1 MKKKIYPMLF
11 VAALSLSACTEV
23 LEPNVDYGGNT
34 FINDYSALV
43 DAVNNLNKTLQER
56 FDALNQLLKSNMV
69 DIKLAIDS
77 NTGAIKVL
85 SEKTEQGLKDVNTS
99 IFNGFTTLSGKIDEQ
114 GKSIVVAMNNN
125 GELLRLQI
133 DETGKLLS
141 TSLLNSTDAIVK
153 AINDQTKSL
162 EERFAILDASL
173 KAGFTDVKVSVDKN
187 TGAITLLDKN
197 TNASLEKIN
206 GSLTNGFKLLKE
218 QISTTGND
226 VIYALDNNGNLLR
239 VELGKQQEALSATIV
254 GQTTKLIAAIND
266 QTSTLDKRIEA
277 LSTVVETGLKNVVI
291 SVDKNTGAITL
302 LDKNT
307 QASLNGINV
316 SLGKIDGTLI
326 SGFQAIKTE
335 ISDTGGKIITA
346 LNSNGNLLRLELD
359 KQQKLLSATIV
370 TQTDKLAQAIND
382 QTASLSSRFEALT
395 TALSTGLADIKVEID
410 KNTGA
415 IKTLD
420 IHTQASLGTLNTTI
434 LNGFKKLNETVD
446 NKGKKIVT
454 AIGTQTAAIGTQ
466 TEAIKKQGELLRMT
480 ITTSGKLIAAEIV
493 GSINTLNFILAS
505 QNVLLSSKLDAIN
518 TTIFSGLAKV
528 TAQESNINKTLD
540 LRLTA
545 IDTQLKGT
553 NTELQNAN
561 AQLKTLNTT
570 LKTLNGNLVSGFTT
584 VENSINKMSGELSVK
599 LADNKTAIVNMEG
612 SMKDNLKS
620 LKDAVDKQGGDIVT
634 AIDKNGVVVAAAI
647 DNNGKVISE
656 AITTQGGEIKG
667 AINNNTEQIG
677 LKIVGVVDAIT
688 KQTAD
693 LNQAIKDGTASVVA
707 SNGELKTAI
716 EKAIKSLENKQD
728 ANAKTQIDLLKKM
741 LADNGIYKNPGDN
754 SSIYVD
760 PRLWAAIQYT
770 DLGGVIANMLT
781 VAEEPSLT
789 YSAAYAI
796 RNNELEN
803 VATMVWAEKIGKGS
817 ATLAAGTL
825 QPMDL
830 ANGKQV
836 IRVTKVISSIT
847 YRFTSRSTS
856 FDRKIVKI
864 NYIDSEG
871 KLAITPNSMD
881 VTKTFKTY
889 NNGIITSLVKCNIY
903 LEPNGTVTSIPEYT
917 WPE

>member
-56 FDALNQLLKSNMV
+56 FDALNQLLKGNMV

-206 GSLTNGFKLLKE
+206 GSLTDGFKLLKE

-266 QTSTLDKRIEA
+266 QTSTLGKRIEA
-277 LSTVVETGLKNVVI
+277 LSTVVETGLKNVVV

-302 LDKNT
+302 LDTNT
-307 QASLNGINV
+307 QVSLNGINM

-335 ISDTGGKIITA
+335 ISTTGGNIITA
-346 LNSNGNLLRLELD
+346 LDKNGNLLRLELD

-370 TQTDKLAQAIND
+370 TQTDKLAKAIND

-395 TALSTGLADIKVEID
+395 TALTTGLADIKVEID

-420 IHTQASLGTLNTTI
+420 TNTQASLGTLNTTI
-434 LNGFKKLNETVD
+434 LNGFNKLNETVD
-446 NKGKKIVT
+446 DKGNKIVT
-454 AIGTQTAAIGTQ
+454 AIGTQTDAIGTQ
-466 TEAIKKQGELLRMT
+466 TEAIKKQGKLLRMT
-480 ITTSGKLIAAEIV
+480 ITKSGKLIATEIV
-493 GSINTLNFILAS
+493 GSINTLNATLAS
-505 QNVLLSSKLDAIN
+505 QNALLESKLDAIN
-518 TTIFSGLAKV
+518 TAISSGLAKV
-528 TAQESNINKTLD
+528 TAEERRIGRTL
-540 LRLTA
+540 LFGLTA
-545 IDTQLKGT
+545 INIQLKGT

-570 LKTLNGNLVSGFTT
+570 LKDLNKNLVSGFKT
-584 VENSINKMSGELSVK
+584 VGNSINKMSGELSVK
-599 LADNKTAIVNMEG
+599 LADNTNAIVNMEG

-634 AIDKNGVVVAAAI
+634 AIDKNGKVVVAAI
-647 DNNGKVISE
+647 DKNGNVIST
-656 AITTQGGEIKG
+656 AIG
-667 AINNNTEQIG
+667 
-677 LKIVGVVDAIT
+677 GVVDAIT

-693 LNQAIKDGTASVVA
+693 LNKAITDGTASVVA

-728 ANAKTQIDLLKKM
+728 ANAKTQIELLKKM
-741 LADNGIYKNPGDN
+741 LADNGIYKNPDDN

-760 PRLWAAIQYT
+760 PSLWNVIYYSD
-770 DLGGVIANMLT
+770 DLRNVIAKMLT
-781 VAEEPSLT
+781 IAEEPSLT
-789 YSAAYAI
+789 YSAAYAV
-796 RNNELEN
+796 RDNELEN
-803 VATMVWAEKIGKGS
+803 VSTMVWAEKIENGP

-836 IRVTKVISSIT
+836 IRVTKVISYIR
-847 YRFTSRSTS
+847 YRFTS
-856 FDRKIVKI
+856 FDKNIVRI
-864 NYIDSEG
+864 YYIDSRG
-871 KLAITPNSMD
+871 KSVATTSSTSVSMP
-881 VTKTFKTY
+881 FSTY
-889 NNGIITSLVKCNIY
+889 NDGIITSVVKYNIY
-903 LEPNGTVTSIPEYT
+903 LEPNATVTSIPTYT

>member
-56 FDALNQLLKSNMV
+56 FDALNQLLKGNMV

-206 GSLTNGFKLLKE
+206 GSLTDGFKLLKE

-266 QTSTLDKRIEA
+266 QTSTLDKRIKA
-277 LSTVVETGLKNVVI
+277 LSTVVETGLKNVVV

-302 LDKNT
+302 LDTNT
-307 QASLNGINV
+307 QVSLNGINM

-335 ISDTGGKIITA
+335 ISTTGGNIITA
-346 LNSNGNLLRLELD
+346 LDKNGNLLRLELD

-370 TQTDKLAQAIND
+370 TQTDKLAKAIND

-420 IHTQASLGTLNTTI
+420 TNTQASLGTLNTTI
-434 LNGFKKLNETVD
+434 LNGFNKLNETVD
-446 NKGKKIVT
+446 DKGNKIVT
-454 AIGTQTAAIGTQ
+454 AIGTQTDAIGTQ
-466 TEAIKKQGELLRMT
+466 TEAIKKQGKLLRMT
-480 ITTSGKLIAAEIV
+480 ITKSGKLIATEIV
-493 GSINTLNFILAS
+493 GSINTLNATLAS
-505 QNVLLSSKLDAIN
+505 QNALLESKLDAIN
-518 TTIFSGLAKV
+518 TAISSGLAKV
-528 TAQESNINKTLD
+528 TAEERRIGRTL
-540 LRLTA
+540 LFGLTA
-545 IDTQLKGT
+545 INIQLKGT

-570 LKTLNGNLVSGFTT
+570 LEDLNKNLVSGFKT
-584 VENSINKMSGELSVK
+584 VANSINKMSGELSVK
-599 LADNKTAIVNMEG
+599 LADNTTAIVNMEG
-612 SMKDNLKS
+612 SMKNNLKS
-620 LKDAVDKQGGDIVT
+620 LKDAVDKQGGEIVT
-634 AIDKNGVVVAAAI
+634 AIDKNGKVVVAAI
-647 DNNGKVISE
+647 DKNGTVIST
-656 AITTQGGEIKG
+656 AI
-667 AINNNTEQIG
+667 A
-677 LKIVGVVDAIT
+677 GVVDAIT
-688 KQTAD
+688 TQTAD
-693 LNQAIKDGTASVVA
+693 LNKAITDGTASVVA

-716 EKAIKSLENKQD
+716 VNAIKSLENKQD

-741 LADNGIYKNPGDN
+741 LADNGIYKIPGDN

-760 PRLWAAIQYT
+760 PSLWNVIYHT
-770 DLGGVIANMLT
+770 DLRNVIAKMLT
-781 VAEEPSLT
+781 GAEEPSLT

-796 RNNELEN
+796 RDNEWEN
-803 VATMVWAEKIGKGS
+803 VSTMVWAEKIGNGP

-836 IRVTKVISSIT
+836 IRVTKVIPYIT
-847 YRFTSRSTS
+847 YRFTSS
-856 FDRKIVKI
+856 DKKIKRI
-864 NYIDSEG
+864 NYIDSNG
-871 KLAITPNSMD
+871 KSVAISDSKD
-881 VTKTFKTY
+881 VRMTFYTY
-889 NNGIITSLVKCNIY
+889 ANGIITSLVKCNIY
-903 LEPNGTVTSIPEYT
+903 LEPNATVTSMPEDT

>member
-56 FDALNQLLKSNMV
+56 FDALNQLLKGNMV

-206 GSLTNGFKLLKE
+206 GSLTDGFKLLKE

-266 QTSTLDKRIEA
+266 QTSTLDKRIKA
-277 LSTVVETGLKNVVI
+277 LSTVVETGLKNVVV

-302 LDKNT
+302 LDTNT
-307 QASLNGINV
+307 QVSLNGINM

-335 ISDTGGKIITA
+335 ISTTGGNIITA
-346 LNSNGNLLRLELD
+346 LDKNGNLLRLELD

-370 TQTDKLAQAIND
+370 TQTNKLAKAIND
-382 QTASLSSRFEALT
+382 QTASLNSRFKALT
-395 TALSTGLADIKVEID
+395 FALSTGLVGIMLEID

-420 IHTQASLGTLNTTI
+420 THTQASLGTLNTTI
-434 LNGFKKLNETVD
+434 LNGFNKLNETVD
-446 NKGKKIVT
+446 DKGNKIVT
-454 AIGTQTAAIGTQ
+454 AIGTQTDAIGTQ
-466 TEAIKKQGELLRMT
+466 TEAIKKQGKLLRMT
-480 ITTSGKLIAAEIV
+480 ITKSGKLIAAEIV
-493 GSINTLNFILAS
+493 GSIDTLNATLAS
-505 QNVLLSSKLDAIN
+505 QNTLLESKLDAIN
-518 TTIFSGLAKV
+518 TAISSGLAKV
-528 TAQESNINKTLD
+528 TAEERRIGRTL
-540 LRLTA
+540 LFGLTA
-545 IDTQLKGT
+545 INIQLKGT

-570 LKTLNGNLVSGFTT
+570 LKDLNKNLVSGFKT
-584 VENSINKMSGELSVK
+584 VANSINKMSGELSVK
-599 LADNKTAIVNMEG
+599 LADNTTAIVNMEG
-612 SMKDNLKS
+612 SMKNNLKS

-634 AIDKNGVVVAAAI
+634 AIDKNGKVVVAAI
-647 DNNGKVISE
+647 DKNGNVIST
-656 AITTQGGEIKG
+656 AI
-667 AINNNTEQIG
+667 A
-677 LKIVGVVDAIT
+677 GVVDAIK

-693 LNQAIKDGTASVVA
+693 LNKAITDGTASVVA

-728 ANAKTQIDLLKKM
+728 ANAKTQIELLKKM
-741 LADNGIYKNPGDN
+741 LADNGIYKNPDDN

-760 PRLWAAIQYT
+760 PRLWDVIYYG
-770 DLGGVIANMLT
+770 DLREVIAKMLT

-789 YSAAYAI
+789 YSAEYAA
-796 RNNELEN
+796 RDNELEN
-803 VATMVWAEKIGKGS
+803 VSTEVWVEKIGNGL

-836 IRVTKVISSIT
+836 IRVTKVIPNIT
-847 YRFTSRSTS
+847 YRIASLS
-856 FDRKIVKI
+856 DKKIVRI
-864 NYIDSEG
+864 NYIDSAG
-871 KLAITPNSMD
+871 KSAITPNNMG
-881 VTKTFKTY
+881 VIRTFYTY
-889 NNGIITSLVKCNIY
+889 VNGIITSVVKCNIY
-903 LEPNGTVTSIPEYT
+903 LEPNATVTSIPEYT

>member
-77 NTGAIKVL
+77 NTGAIKIL

-206 GSLTNGFKLLKE
+206 GSLTDGFKLLKE

-266 QTSTLDKRIEA
+266 QTSTLDKRIKA
-277 LSTVVETGLKNVVI
+277 LSTVVETGLKNVVV

-302 LDKNT
+302 LDTNT
-307 QASLNGINV
+307 QVSLNGINM

-335 ISDTGGKIITA
+335 ISTTGGNIITA
-346 LNSNGNLLRLELD
+346 LDKNGNLLRLELD

-370 TQTDKLAQAIND
+370 TQTNKLAKAIND
-382 QTASLSSRFEALT
+382 QTASLSSRFKALT
-395 TALSTGLADIKVEID
+395 LALSTGLVGIMVEIN

-420 IHTQASLGTLNTTI
+420 THTQASLGTLNTTI
-434 LNGFKKLNETVD
+434 LNGFNKLNETVD
-446 NKGKKIVT
+446 DKGNKIVT
-454 AIGTQTAAIGTQ
+454 AIGTQTDAIGTQ
-466 TEAIKKQGELLRMT
+466 TEAIKKQGKLLRMT
-480 ITTSGKLIAAEIV
+480 ITKSGKLIAAEIV
-493 GSINTLNFILAS
+493 GSIDTLNATLES
-505 QNVLLSSKLDAIN
+505 QNALLESKLDAIN
-518 TTIFSGLAKV
+518 TAISSGLAKV
-528 TAQESNINKTLD
+528 TAQERRINKTLD

-545 IDTQLKGT
+545 IDTQLQGT

-561 AQLKTLNTT
+561 VQLKTLNTT
-570 LKTLNGNLVSGFTT
+570 LKKLNKNLVSGFKT
-584 VENSINKMSGELSVK
+584 VKNSINKMSGELSVK
-599 LADNKTAIVNMEG
+599 LADNTTAIVNMEG
-612 SMKDNLKS
+612 SMKNNLKS

-634 AIDKNGVVVAAAI
+634 AIDKNGKVVVAAI
-647 DNNGKVISE
+647 DKNGNVIST
-656 AITTQGGEIKG
+656 AIG
-667 AINNNTEQIG
+667 
-677 LKIVGVVDAIT
+677 GVVDAIT

-693 LNQAIKDGTASVVA
+693 LNKAITDGTASVVA

-741 LADNGIYKNPGDN
+741 LADNGIYKNPDDK

-760 PRLWAAIQYT
+760 PRLWEAIQDG
-770 DLGGVIANMLT
+770 DLREVIDKMLT

-789 YSAAYAI
+789 YSAVYAI
-796 RNNELEN
+796 RDHEWEN
-803 VATMVWAEKIGKGS
+803 ASTMVWAEKTGNGP

-836 IRVTKVISSIT
+836 IRVTKVIPYIT
-847 YRFTSRSTS
+847 YRFTS
-856 FDRKIVKI
+856 FDRKIKSI
-864 NYIDSEG
+864 FYIDSDG
-871 KLAITPNSMD
+871 KLMKMTSAMD
-881 VTKTFKTY
+881 VTMTFRTY
-889 NNGIITSLVKCNIY
+889 NNGIITSPVKCNIY
-903 LEPNGTVTSIPEYT
+903 LEPNATVTIMPQYT

>member
-56 FDALNQLLKSNMV
+56 FDALNQLLKGNMV

-206 GSLTNGFKLLKE
+206 GSLTDGFKLLKE

-266 QTSTLDKRIEA
+266 QTSTLDKRIKA
-277 LSTVVETGLKNVVI
+277 LSTVVETGLKNVVV

-307 QASLNGINV
+307 QVSLNGINM

-335 ISDTGGKIITA
+335 ISTTGGNIITA
-346 LNSNGNLLRLELD
+346 LDKNGNLLRLELD

-370 TQTDKLAQAIND
+370 TQTDKLAKAIND

-420 IHTQASLGTLNTTI
+420 TNTQASLGTLNTTI
-434 LNGFKKLNETVD
+434 LNGFNKLNETVD
-446 NKGKKIVT
+446 DKGNKIVT
-454 AIGTQTAAIGTQ
+454 AIGTQTDAIGTQ
-466 TEAIKKQGELLRMT
+466 TEAIKKQGKLLRMT
-480 ITTSGKLIAAEIV
+480 ITKSGKLIATEIV
-493 GSINTLNFILAS
+493 GSINTLNATLAS
-505 QNVLLSSKLDAIN
+505 QNALLESKLDAIN
-518 TTIFSGLAKV
+518 TAISSGLAKV
-528 TAQESNINKTLD
+528 TAEERRIGRTL
-540 LRLTA
+540 LFGLTA
-545 IDTQLKGT
+545 INIQLKGT

-570 LKTLNGNLVSGFTT
+570 LKDLNKNLVSGFKT
-584 VENSINKMSGELSVK
+584 VGNSINKMSGELSVK
-599 LADNKTAIVNMEG
+599 LADNTTAIVNMEG
-612 SMKDNLKS
+612 SMKNNLKS

-634 AIDKNGVVVAAAI
+634 AIDKNGKVVAAAI
-647 DNNGKVISE
+647 DKNGNVIST
-656 AITTQGGEIKG
+656 A
-667 AINNNTEQIG
+667 
-677 LKIVGVVDAIT
+677 IVGVVDAIK

-693 LNQAIKDGTASVVA
+693 LNKAITDGTASVVA

-716 EKAIKSLENKQD
+716 EKAIKSLEDKQD
-728 ANAKTQIDLLKKM
+728 ANAKTQIELLKKM
-741 LADNGIYKNPGDN
+741 LADNGIYKNPDDN

-760 PRLWAAIQYT
+760 PSLWQVIQYT
-770 DLGGVIANMLT
+770 DLHNVIAKMLT
-781 VAEEPSLT
+781 LAEEPSLT
-789 YSAAYAI
+789 YSAAYAV
-796 RNNELEN
+796 RDNELEN
-803 VATMVWAEKIGKGS
+803 VSTMVWAEKIENGP

-836 IRVTKVISSIT
+836 IRVTKVISYIR
-847 YRFTSRSTS
+847 YRFIS
-856 FDRKIVKI
+856 FDKNIERI
-864 NYIDSEG
+864 NYIDSRG
-871 KLAITPNSMD
+871 KLGATTSSTSVSMP
-881 VTKTFKTY
+881 FYTY
-889 NNGIITSLVKCNIY
+889 ANGIITSLVKCNIY
-903 LEPNGTVTSIPEYT
+903 LEPNATVTSIPDYT

>member
-206 GSLTNGFKLLKE
+206 GSLTDGFKLLKE

-266 QTSTLDKRIEA
+266 QTSTLDKRIKA
-277 LSTVVETGLKNVVI
+277 LSTVVETGLKNVVV

-307 QASLNGINV
+307 QVSLNGINM

-335 ISDTGGKIITA
+335 ISTTGGNIITA
-346 LNSNGNLLRLELD
+346 LDKNGNLLRLELD

-370 TQTDKLAQAIND
+370 TQTNKLAKAIND
-382 QTASLSSRFEALT
+382 QTASLSSRFKALT
-395 TALSTGLADIKVEID
+395 IALSTGLVGIMLEID

-420 IHTQASLGTLNTTI
+420 TNTQASLGTLNTTI
-434 LNGFKKLNETVD
+434 LNGFNKLNETVD
-446 NKGKKIVT
+446 DKGNKIVT
-454 AIGTQTAAIGTQ
+454 AIGTQTDAIGTQ
-466 TEAIKKQGELLRMT
+466 TEAIKKQGKLLRMT
-480 ITTSGKLIAAEIV
+480 ITKSGKLIAAEIV
-493 GSINTLNFILAS
+493 GSIDTLNATLAS
-505 QNVLLSSKLDAIN
+505 QNTLLESKLNAIN
-518 TTIFSGLAKV
+518 TAISSGLAKV
-528 TAQESNINKTLD
+528 TAEERRIGRTL
-540 LRLTA
+540 LFGLTA
-545 IDTQLKGT
+545 INIQLQGT
-553 NTELQNAN
+553 NTELQNTN

-570 LKTLNGNLVSGFTT
+570 LKKLNKNLVSGFKT
-584 VENSINKMSGELSVK
+584 VANSINNMSGELSVK
-599 LADNKTAIVNMEG
+599 LADNTTAIVNMEG
-612 SMKDNLKS
+612 SMKNNLKS

-634 AIDKNGVVVAAAI
+634 AIGKNGEVVVAAI
-647 DNNGKVISE
+647 DKNGDVIST
-656 AITTQGGEIKG
+656 AIG
-667 AINNNTEQIG
+667 
-677 LKIVGVVDAIT
+677 GVVDAIT

-693 LNQAIKDGTASVVA
+693 LNKAITDGTASVVA

-716 EKAIKSLENKQD
+716 VDAIKSLENKQD

-741 LADNGIYKNPGDN
+741 LADNGIYKNPDDN

-760 PRLWAAIQYT
+760 PRLWDVIYHS
-770 DLGGVIANMLT
+770 DLREVIAKMLT

-796 RNNELEN
+796 RDNELEN
-803 VATMVWAEKIGKGS
+803 VSTMVWAEKTGNGP

-836 IRVTKVISSIT
+836 IRVTKVIPYIK
-847 YRFTSRSTS
+847 YRFTSS
-856 FDRKIVKI
+856 DKKIVWI
-864 NYIDSEG
+864 NYIDSNG
-871 KLAITPNSMD
+871 KLRVTSDSKDVSM
-881 VTKTFKTY
+881 TFATY
-889 NNGIITSLVKCNIY
+889 ANGIITSVVKCNIY
-903 LEPNGTVTSIPEYT
+903 LEPNATVTSIPEYT

>member
-307 QASLNGINV
+307 QVSLNGINV
-316 SLGKIDGTLI
+316 SLGKIDETLI

-346 LNSNGNLLRLELD
+346 LDSNGNLLRLELD

-370 TQTDKLAQAIND
+370 AQTDKLAKAIND

-420 IHTQASLGTLNTTI
+420 INTQASLGTLNTTI
-434 LNGFKKLNETVD
+434 FNGFKTLNETVD
-446 NKGKKIVT
+446 DKGNKIVT
-454 AIGTQTAAIGTQ
+454 AIGTQ
-466 TEAIKKQGELLRMT
+466 TEAIKKQGELLRTT

-493 GSINTLNFILAS
+493 GSINTLNFILAR

-518 TTIFSGLAKV
+518 TTIFSGLAMV
-528 TAQESNINKTLD
+528 TALESNINKTLD

-570 LKTLNGNLVSGFTT
+570 LKTLNENLVSGFKT

-599 LADNKTAIVNMEG
+599 LADNTTAIVNMEG

-620 LKDAVDKQGGDIVT
+620 LKDAVDEQGGKIVT

-647 DNNGKVISE
+647 NKNGKVISK

-693 LNQAIKDGTASVVA
+693 LNKAIKDGTASVVA

-847 YRFTSRSTS
+847 YRFTSRFTS
-856 FDRKIVKI
+856 FDKKIVRI

-871 KLAITPNSMD
+871 KLAMD
-881 VTKTFKTY
+881 SYDTEVTKTFTTY
-889 NNGIITSLVKCNIY
+889 ANGIITSLVQCNIY

>member
-56 FDALNQLLKSNMV
+56 FDALNQLLKGNMV

-206 GSLTNGFKLLKE
+206 GSLTDGFKLLKE

-266 QTSTLDKRIEA
+266 QTSTLGKRIEA
-277 LSTVVETGLKNVVI
+277 LSTVVETGLKNVVV

-307 QASLNGINV
+307 QVSLNGINM

-335 ISDTGGKIITA
+335 ISTTGGNIITA
-346 LNSNGNLLRLELD
+346 LDKNGNLLRLELD

-370 TQTDKLAQAIND
+370 TQTNKLAKAIND
-382 QTASLSSRFEALT
+382 QTASLSSRFKALT
-395 TALSTGLADIKVEID
+395 FALSTGLVGIMLEID

-420 IHTQASLGTLNTTI
+420 THTQASLGTLNTTI
-434 LNGFKKLNETVD
+434 LNGFNKLNETVD
-446 NKGKKIVT
+446 DKGNKIVT
-454 AIGTQTAAIGTQ
+454 AIGTQTDAIGTQ
-466 TEAIKKQGELLRMT
+466 TEAIKKQGKLLRMT
-480 ITTSGKLIAAEIV
+480 ITKSGKLIATEIV
-493 GSINTLNFILAS
+493 GSIDALNATLAS
-505 QNVLLSSKLDAIN
+505 QNTLLESKLNAIN
-518 TTIFSGLAKV
+518 TAISSGLAKV
-528 TAQESNINKTLD
+528 TAEERRIGRTL
-540 LRLTA
+540 LFGLTA
-545 IDTQLKGT
+545 INIQLQGT
-553 NTELQNAN
+553 NTELQNTN

-570 LKTLNGNLVSGFTT
+570 LKKLNKNLVSGFKT
-584 VENSINKMSGELSVK
+584 VANSINNMSGELSVK
-599 LADNKTAIVNMEG
+599 LADNTTAIVNMEG
-612 SMKDNLKS
+612 SMKNNLKS

-634 AIDKNGVVVAAAI
+634 AIGKNGEVVVAAI
-647 DNNGKVISE
+647 DKNGNVIST
-656 AITTQGGEIKG
+656 AIG
-667 AINNNTEQIG
+667 
-677 LKIVGVVDAIT
+677 GVVDAIT

-693 LNQAIKDGTASVVA
+693 LNKAITDGTASVVA
-707 SNGELKTAI
+707 SNGKLKTAI
-716 EKAIKSLENKQD
+716 EDAIKSLENKQD

-741 LADNGIYKNPGDN
+741 LADNGIYKIPGDN

-760 PRLWAAIQYT
+760 PRLWDVIYHT
-770 DLGGVIANMLT
+770 DLDNIIANMLA
-781 VAEEPSLT
+781 VAEEPSLY

-796 RNNELEN
+796 RDNEWEN
-803 VATMVWAEKIGKGS
+803 VSTMVWAEKIGNGP

-836 IRVTKVISSIT
+836 IRVTKVIPYIT
-847 YRFTSRSTS
+847 YRFTSS
-856 FDRKIVKI
+856 DKKIKRI
-864 NYIDSEG
+864 NYIDSNG
-871 KLAITPNSMD
+871 KSVAISDSKD
-881 VTKTFKTY
+881 VRMTFYTY
-889 NNGIITSLVKCNIY
+889 ANGIITSLVKCNIY
-903 LEPNGTVTSIPEYT
+903 LEPNATVTSMPEDT

>member
-206 GSLTNGFKLLKE
+206 GSLTDGFKLLKE

-266 QTSTLDKRIEA
+266 QTSTLDKRIKA
-277 LSTVVETGLKNVVI
+277 LSTVVETGLKNVVV

-307 QASLNGINV
+307 QVSLNGINM

-335 ISDTGGKIITA
+335 ISTTGGNIITA
-346 LNSNGNLLRLELD
+346 LDNNGNLLRLELD

-370 TQTDKLAQAIND
+370 AQTDKLAKAIND

-420 IHTQASLGTLNTTI
+420 TNTQASLGTLNTTI
-434 LNGFKKLNETVD
+434 LNGFNKLNETVD
-446 NKGKKIVT
+446 DKGNKIVT
-454 AIGTQTAAIGTQ
+454 AIGTQTDAIGTQ
-466 TEAIKKQGELLRMT
+466 TEAIKKQGKLLRMT
-480 ITTSGKLIAAEIV
+480 ITKSGKLIAAEIV
-493 GSINTLNFILAS
+493 GSIDTLNATLAS
-505 QNVLLSSKLDAIN
+505 QNTLLESKLNAIN
-518 TTIFSGLAKV
+518 TAISSGLAKV
-528 TAQESNINKTLD
+528 TAEERRIGRTL
-540 LRLTA
+540 LFGLTA
-545 IDTQLKGT
+545 INIQLQGT
-553 NTELQNAN
+553 NTELQNTN

-570 LKTLNGNLVSGFTT
+570 LKKLNKNLVSGFKT
-584 VENSINKMSGELSVK
+584 VANSINNMSGELSVK
-599 LADNKTAIVNMEG
+599 LADNTTAIVNMEG
-612 SMKDNLKS
+612 SMKNNLKS

-634 AIDKNGVVVAAAI
+634 AIDKNGKVVVAAI
-647 DNNGKVISE
+647 DKNGNVIST
-656 AITTQGGEIKG
+656 AI
-667 AINNNTEQIG
+667 A
-677 LKIVGVVDAIT
+677 GVVDAIT

-693 LNQAIKDGTASVVA
+693 LNKAIKDGTASVVA

-728 ANAKTQIDLLKKM
+728 ANAKMQIELLKKM
-741 LADNGIYKNPGDN
+741 LADNGIYKNPDDN

-760 PRLWAAIQYT
+760 PRLWEAIKYT
-770 DLGGVIANMLT
+770 DLHNVIYNMLT

-789 YSAAYAI
+789 YSAEYAI
-796 RNNELEN
+796 RDNELAN
-803 VATMVWAEKIGKGS
+803 VSTEIWAEKTGIGP
-817 ATLAAGTL
+817 ATLLAAGTL

-836 IRVTKVISSIT
+836 IRVAKVIPYIT
-847 YRFTSRSTS
+847 YRFTS
-856 FDRKIVKI
+856 FDKKIVRI

-871 KLAITPNSMD
+871 KLAMTPYSKD
-881 VTKTFKTY
+881 VTNTFYTY
-889 NNGIITSLVKCNIY
+889 DNGIITSLVKCNIY
-903 LEPNGTVTSIPEYT
+903 LEPNATVTSIPEYT

>member
-85 SEKTEQGLKDVNTS
+85 SEKTEQGLKNVNTS

-266 QTSTLDKRIEA
+266 QTSTLDKRIKA
-277 LSTVVETGLKNVVI
+277 LSTVVETGLKNVVV

-307 QASLNGINV
+307 QVSLNGINM

-335 ISDTGGKIITA
+335 ISTTGGNIVTA
-346 LNSNGNLLRLELD
+346 LDKNGNLLRLELD

-370 TQTDKLAQAIND
+370 TQTNKLAKAIND
-382 QTASLSSRFEALT
+382 QTASLSSRFKALT
-395 TALSTGLADIKVEID
+395 IALSTGLVGIMLEID

-420 IHTQASLGTLNTTI
+420 TNTQASLGTLNTTI
-434 LNGFKKLNETVD
+434 LNGFNKLNETVD
-446 NKGKKIVT
+446 DKGNKIVT
-454 AIGTQTAAIGTQ
+454 AIGTQTDAIGTQ
-466 TEAIKKQGELLRMT
+466 TEAIKKQGKLLRMT
-480 ITTSGKLIAAEIV
+480 ITKSGKLIAAEIV
-493 GSINTLNFILAS
+493 GSIDTLNATLAS
-505 QNVLLSSKLDAIN
+505 QNTLLESKLNAIN
-518 TTIFSGLAKV
+518 TAISSGLAKV
-528 TAQESNINKTLD
+528 TAEERRIGRTL
-540 LRLTA
+540 LFGLTA
-545 IDTQLKGT
+545 INIQLQGT
-553 NTELQNAN
+553 NTELQNTN

-570 LKTLNGNLVSGFTT
+570 LKKLNKNLVSGFKT
-584 VENSINKMSGELSVK
+584 VANSINNMSGELSVK
-599 LADNKTAIVNMEG
+599 LADNTTAIVNMEG
-612 SMKDNLKS
+612 SMKNNLKS

-634 AIDKNGVVVAAAI
+634 AIGKNGEVVVAAI
-647 DNNGKVISE
+647 DKNGDVIST
-656 AITTQGGEIKG
+656 AIG
-667 AINNNTEQIG
+667 
-677 LKIVGVVDAIT
+677 GVVDAIT

-693 LNQAIKDGTASVVA
+693 LNKAITDGTASVVA
-707 SNGELKTAI
+707 SNGKLKTAI
-716 EKAIKSLENKQD
+716 EDAIKSLENKQD

-741 LADNGIYKNPGDN
+741 LADNGIYKIPGDN

-760 PRLWAAIQYT
+760 PRLWEAIQYT
-770 DLGGVIANMLT
+770 DLGGVIANMLA
-781 VAEEPSLT
+781 VAEEPSLY

-796 RNNELEN
+796 RDNELEN
-803 VATMVWAEKIGKGS
+803 VSTMITFEKTGNGP

-836 IRVTKVISSIT
+836 IRVTKVIPYIT
-847 YRFTSRSTS
+847 YRFTSS
-856 FDRKIVKI
+856 DKKIVRI
-864 NYIDSEG
+864 NYIDSNG
-871 KLAITPNSMD
+871 KLAMNSYD
-881 VTKTFKTY
+881 TEVTKTFVTY
-889 NNGIITSLVKCNIY
+889 ANGIITPVVKCNIY
-903 LEPNGTVTSIPEYT
+903 LEPNATVTSIPDYT

>member
-56 FDALNQLLKSNMV
+56 FDALNQLLKGNMV

-206 GSLTNGFKLLKE
+206 GSLTDGFKLLKE

-266 QTSTLDKRIEA
+266 QTSTLDKRIKA
-277 LSTVVETGLKNVVI
+277 LSTVVETGLKNVVV

-302 LDKNT
+302 LDTNT
-307 QASLNGINV
+307 QVSLNGINM

-335 ISDTGGKIITA
+335 ISTTGGNIITA
-346 LNSNGNLLRLELD
+346 LDKNGNLLRLELD

-370 TQTDKLAQAIND
+370 TQTNKLAKAIND
-382 QTASLSSRFEALT
+382 QTASLSSRFKALT
-395 TALSTGLADIKVEID
+395 LALSTGLVGIMVEIN

-420 IHTQASLGTLNTTI
+420 THTQASLGTLNTTI
-434 LNGFKKLNETVD
+434 LNGFNKLNETVD
-446 NKGKKIVT
+446 DKGNKIVT
-454 AIGTQTAAIGTQ
+454 AIGTQTDAIGTQ
-466 TEAIKKQGELLRMT
+466 TEAIKKQGKLLRMT
-480 ITTSGKLIAAEIV
+480 ITKSGKLIAAEIV
-493 GSINTLNFILAS
+493 GSIDTLNATLES
-505 QNVLLSSKLDAIN
+505 QNALLESKLDAIN
-518 TTIFSGLAKV
+518 TAISSGLAKV
-528 TAQESNINKTLD
+528 TAQERRINKTLD

-545 IDTQLKGT
+545 IDTQLQGT

-561 AQLKTLNTT
+561 VQLKTLNTT
-570 LKTLNGNLVSGFTT
+570 LKKLNKNLVSGFKT
-584 VENSINKMSGELSVK
+584 VANSINKMSGELSVK
-599 LADNKTAIVNMEG
+599 LADNTTAIVNMEG

-634 AIDKNGVVVAAAI
+634 AIDKNGKVVAAAI
-647 DNNGKVISE
+647 DKNGNVIST
-656 AITTQGGEIKG
+656 AI
-667 AINNNTEQIG
+667 A
-677 LKIVGVVDAIT
+677 GVVDAIT

-693 LNQAIKDGTASVVA
+693 LNKAIKDGTASVVA

-741 LADNGIYKNPGDN
+741 LADNGIYKNPDDK

-760 PRLWAAIQYT
+760 PRLWEAIQDT

-789 YSAAYAI
+789 FSAAYAI
-796 RNNELEN
+796 SDNKLEN
-803 VATMVWAEKIGKGS
+803 VSAMVWAEKTGNGP

-836 IRVTKVISSIT
+836 IRVTKVIPYIT
-847 YRFTSRSTS
+847 YRFTSS
-856 FDRKIVKI
+856 DRKIKSI
-864 NYIDSEG
+864 YYIDSNG
-871 KLAITPNSMD
+871 KLMRMTSAMD
-881 VTKTFKTY
+881 VMMSFRTY

-903 LEPNGTVTSIPEYT
+903 LEPNATVTSIPEYT

>member
-56 FDALNQLLKSNMV
+56 FDALNQLLKGNMV

-206 GSLTNGFKLLKE
+206 GSLTDGFKLLKE

-266 QTSTLDKRIEA
+266 QTSTLDKRIKA
-277 LSTVVETGLKNVVI
+277 LSTVVETGLKNVVV

-302 LDKNT
+302 LDTNT
-307 QASLNGINV
+307 QVSLNGINM

-335 ISDTGGKIITA
+335 ISTTGGNIITA
-346 LNSNGNLLRLELD
+346 LDKNGNLLRLELD

-370 TQTDKLAQAIND
+370 TQTNKLAKAIND
-382 QTASLSSRFEALT
+382 QTASLSSRFKALT
-395 TALSTGLADIKVEID
+395 FALSTGLAGIMVEIN

-420 IHTQASLGTLNTTI
+420 THTQASLGTLNTTI
-434 LNGFKKLNETVD
+434 LNGFNKLNETVD
-446 NKGKKIVT
+446 DKGNKIVT
-454 AIGTQTAAIGTQ
+454 AIGTQTDAIGTQ
-466 TEAIKKQGELLRMT
+466 TEAIKKQGKLLRMT
-480 ITTSGKLIAAEIV
+480 ITKSGKLIAAEIV
-493 GSINTLNFILAS
+493 GSIDTLNATLAS
-505 QNVLLSSKLDAIN
+505 QNALLESKLDAIN
-518 TTIFSGLAKV
+518 TAISSGLAKV
-528 TAQESNINKTLD
+528 TAEERRIGRTL
-540 LRLTA
+540 LFGLTA
-545 IDTQLKGT
+545 INIQLKGT

-570 LKTLNGNLVSGFTT
+570 LKDLNKNLVSGFKT
-584 VENSINKMSGELSVK
+584 VGNSINKMSGELSVK
-599 LADNKTAIVNMEG
+599 LADNTNAIVNMEG
-612 SMKDNLKS
+612 SMKNNLKS

-634 AIDKNGVVVAAAI
+634 AIDKNGKVVAAAI
-647 DNNGKVISE
+647 DKNGNVIST
-656 AITTQGGEIKG
+656 A
-667 AINNNTEQIG
+667 
-677 LKIVGVVDAIT
+677 IVGVVDAIK

-693 LNQAIKDGTASVVA
+693 LNKAITDGTASVVA

-728 ANAKTQIDLLKKM
+728 ANAKEQIELLKKM
-741 LADNGIYKNPGDN
+741 LADNGIYKNPDDN

-760 PRLWAAIQYT
+760 PRLWQVIQNT
-770 DLGGVIANMLT
+770 DLHNVIAKMLT
-781 VAEEPSLT
+781 LAEEPSLT
-789 YSAAYAI
+789 YSAAYAV
-796 RNNELEN
+796 RDNELEN
-803 VATMVWAEKIGKGS
+803 ASTMVWAEKIGNGP

-836 IRVTKVISSIT
+836 IRVTKVIPYIT
-847 YRFTSRSTS
+847 YRFTS
-856 FDRKIVKI
+856 FDKNIKRI
-864 NYIDSEG
+864 YFIDSRG
-871 KLAITPNSMD
+871 KAIVTSDSKD
-881 VTKTFKTY
+881 VRMTFITY
-889 NNGIITSLVKCNIY
+889 NDGIITSLVKCNIY
-903 LEPNGTVTSIPEYT
+903 LEPNATVTSIPEYT

>member
-153 AINDQTKSL
+153 AINDQTTSL

-277 LSTVVETGLKNVVI
+277 LSTVVETGLKNVVV

-307 QASLNGINV
+307 QVSLNGINV
-316 SLGKIDGTLI
+316 SLDKIDGTLI
-326 SGFQAIKTE
+326 SGFQAIRTE
-335 ISDTGGKIITA
+335 ISTTGGKIITA
-346 LNSNGNLLRLELD
+346 LDKNGYLLRLELD
-359 KQQKLLSATIV
+359 KQQKLLRATIV
-370 TQTDKLAQAIND
+370 IQTNKLAKAIND

-420 IHTQASLGTLNTTI
+420 INTQASLGTLNTTI
-434 LNGFKKLNETVD
+434 LNGFKTLNETVD
-446 NKGKKIVT
+446 NKGNKIVT
-454 AIGTQTAAIGTQ
+454 AIGTQTD
-466 TEAIKKQGELLRMT
+466 AIKKQGELLRTT
-480 ITTSGKLIAAEIV
+480 ITTSGKLIAAKIV

-518 TTIFSGLAKV
+518 TTISSGLAEV

-570 LKTLNGNLVSGFTT
+570 LETLNGNLVSGFKT
-584 VENSINKMSGELSVK
+584 VKNSINKMSGELSVK
-599 LADNKTAIVNMEG
+599 LADNTTAIVNMEG

-620 LKDAVDKQGGDIVT
+620 LKEAVDKQGGDIVT

-647 DNNGKVISE
+647 NKNGKVISK

-677 LKIVGVVDAIT
+677 LKIVGVVNAIK

-693 LNQAIKDGTASVVA
+693 LNKAIKDGTASVVA
-707 SNGELKTAI
+707 SNDELKTAI
-716 EKAIKSLENKQD
+716 VNAIKSLENKQD

-760 PRLWAAIQYT
+760 PRLWDVINST
-770 DLGGVIANMLT
+770 DLRRVIANMLT
-781 VAEEPSLT
+781 VAEDPSLT

-847 YRFTSRSTS
+847 YRFTSRFTS
-856 FDRKIVKI
+856 FDKKIESI
-864 NYIDSEG
+864 YYIDSEG
-871 KLAITPNSMD
+871 KSIKSVFAKEVEMA
-881 VTKTFKTY
+881 FKTY
-889 NNGIITSLVKCNIY
+889 NNGIITSLVQCNIY

>member
-56 FDALNQLLKSNMV
+56 FDALNQLLKGNMV

-206 GSLTNGFKLLKE
+206 GSLTDGFKLLKE

-266 QTSTLDKRIEA
+266 QTSTLDKRIKA
-277 LSTVVETGLKNVVI
+277 LSTVVETGLKNVVV

-302 LDKNT
+302 LDTNT
-307 QASLNGINV
+307 QVSLNGINM

-335 ISDTGGKIITA
+335 ISTTGGNIITA
-346 LNSNGNLLRLELD
+346 LDNNGNLLRLELD

-370 TQTDKLAQAIND
+370 TQTDKLAKAIND

-420 IHTQASLGTLNTTI
+420 TNTQASLGTLNTTI
-434 LNGFKKLNETVD
+434 LNGFNKLNETVD
-446 NKGKKIVT
+446 DKGNKIVT
-454 AIGTQTAAIGTQ
+454 AIGTQTDAIGTQ
-466 TEAIKKQGELLRMT
+466 TEAIKKQGKLLRMT
-480 ITTSGKLIAAEIV
+480 ITKSGKLIATEIV
-493 GSINTLNFILAS
+493 GSINTLNATLAS
-505 QNVLLSSKLDAIN
+505 QNALLESKLDAIN
-518 TTIFSGLAKV
+518 TAISSGLAKV
-528 TAQESNINKTLD
+528 TAEERRIGRTL
-540 LRLTA
+540 LFGLTA
-545 IDTQLKGT
+545 INIQLKGT

-570 LKTLNGNLVSGFTT
+570 LEDLNKNLVSGFKT
-584 VENSINKMSGELSVK
+584 VANSINKMSGELSVK
-599 LADNKTAIVNMEG
+599 LADNTTAIVNMEG
-612 SMKDNLKS
+612 SMKNNLKS
-620 LKDAVDKQGGDIVT
+620 LKDAVDKQGGEIVT
-634 AIDKNGVVVAAAI
+634 AIDKNGKVVVAAI
-647 DNNGKVISE
+647 DKNGTVIST
-656 AITTQGGEIKG
+656 AI
-667 AINNNTEQIG
+667 A
-677 LKIVGVVDAIT
+677 GVVDAIT

-693 LNQAIKDGTASVVA
+693 LNKAIKDGTASVVA

-716 EKAIKSLENKQD
+716 VDAIKSLENKQD
-728 ANAKTQIDLLKKM
+728 ANAKEQIDLLKKM
-741 LADNGIYKNPGDN
+741 LADNGIYKIPGDN

-760 PRLWAAIQYT
+760 PSLWNVIYHT
-770 DLGGVIANMLT
+770 DLRNVIAKMLT
-781 VAEEPSLT
+781 GAEEPSLT

-796 RNNELEN
+796 RDNEWEN
-803 VATMVWAEKIGKGS
+803 VSTMVWAEKIGNGP

-836 IRVTKVISSIT
+836 IRVTKVIPYIT
-847 YRFTSRSTS
+847 YRFTSS
-856 FDRKIVKI
+856 DKKIKRI
-864 NYIDSEG
+864 NYIDSNG
-871 KLAITPNSMD
+871 KSVAISDSKD
-881 VTKTFKTY
+881 VRMTFYTY
-889 NNGIITSLVKCNIY
+889 ANGIITSLVKCNIY
-903 LEPNGTVTSIPEYT
+903 LEPNATVTSMPEDT

>member
-56 FDALNQLLKSNMV
+56 FDALNQLLKGNMV

-206 GSLTNGFKLLKE
+206 GSLTDGFKLLKE

-277 LSTVVETGLKNVVI
+277 LSTVVETGLKNVVV

-307 QASLNGINV
+307 QVSLNGINM

-335 ISDTGGKIITA
+335 ISTTGGNIITA
-346 LNSNGNLLRLELD
+346 LDNNGNLLRLELD

-370 TQTDKLAQAIND
+370 TQTDKLAKAIND

-420 IHTQASLGTLNTTI
+420 TNTQASLGTLNTTI
-434 LNGFKKLNETVD
+434 LNGFNKLNETVD
-446 NKGKKIVT
+446 DKGNKIVT
-454 AIGTQTAAIGTQ
+454 AIGTQTDAIGTQ
-466 TEAIKKQGELLRMT
+466 TEAIKKQGKLLRMT
-480 ITTSGKLIAAEIV
+480 ITKSGKLIATEIV
-493 GSINTLNFILAS
+493 GSIDTLNATLAS
-505 QNVLLSSKLDAIN
+505 QNTLLESKLDAIN
-518 TTIFSGLAKV
+518 TAISSGLAKV
-528 TAQESNINKTLD
+528 TAEERRIGRTL
-540 LRLTA
+540 LFGLTA
-545 IDTQLKGT
+545 INIQLKGT

-570 LKTLNGNLVSGFTT
+570 LKDLNKNLVSGFKT
-584 VENSINKMSGELSVK
+584 VANSINKMSGELSVK
-599 LADNKTAIVNMEG
+599 LADNTTAIVNMEG
-612 SMKDNLKS
+612 SMKNNLKS
-620 LKDAVDKQGGDIVT
+620 LKDAVDKQGGEIVT
-634 AIDKNGVVVAAAI
+634 AIDKNGKVVVAAI
-647 DNNGKVISE
+647 DKNGTVIST
-656 AITTQGGEIKG
+656 AI
-667 AINNNTEQIG
+667 A
-677 LKIVGVVDAIT
+677 GVVDAIT

-693 LNQAIKDGTASVVA
+693 LNKAITDGTASVVA

-741 LADNGIYKNPGDN
+741 LADNGIYKIPDDN
-754 SSIYVD
+754 SSIFVD
-760 PRLWAAIQYT
+760 PRLWDVIRYT
-770 DLGGVIANMLT
+770 DLDNIIANMLT
-781 VAEEPSLT
+781 VAEEPSFNF
-789 YSAAYAI
+789 SAAYAI
-796 RNNELEN
+796 RDNEWN
-803 VATMVWAEKIGKGS
+803 YVATSVWGEKIGNGP

-836 IRVTKVISSIT
+836 IRVAKVISSIT
-847 YRFTSRSTS
+847 CRFTSLS
-856 FDRKIVKI
+856 DKKIVRI
-864 NYIDSEG
+864 NYIDSAG
-871 KLAITPNSMD
+871 KFAMD
-881 VTKTFKTY
+881 SYDMEVTKTFYTY
-889 NNGIITSLVKCNIY
+889 ANGIITPVVKCNIY
-903 LEPNGTVTSIPEYT
+903 LEPNATVTSIPDYT

>member
-77 NTGAIKVL
+77 NTGAIKIL

-206 GSLTNGFKLLKE
+206 GSLTDGFKLLKE

-266 QTSTLDKRIEA
+266 QTSTLDKRIKA
-277 LSTVVETGLKNVVI
+277 LSTVVETGLKNVVV

-302 LDKNT
+302 LDTNT
-307 QASLNGINV
+307 QVSLNGINM

-335 ISDTGGKIITA
+335 ISTTGGNIVTA
-346 LNSNGNLLRLELD
+346 LDKNGNLLRLELD

-370 TQTDKLAQAIND
+370 TQTDKLAKAIND

-420 IHTQASLGTLNTTI
+420 TNTQASLGTLNTTI
-434 LNGFKKLNETVD
+434 LNGFNKLNETVD
-446 NKGKKIVT
+446 DKGNKIVT
-454 AIGTQTAAIGTQ
+454 AIGTQTDAIGTQ
-466 TEAIKKQGELLRMT
+466 TEAIKKQGKLLRMT
-480 ITTSGKLIAAEIV
+480 ITKSGKLIATEIV
-493 GSINTLNFILAS
+493 GSINTLNATLAS
-505 QNVLLSSKLDAIN
+505 QNALLESKLDAIN
-518 TTIFSGLAKV
+518 TAISSGLAKV
-528 TAQESNINKTLD
+528 TAEERRIGRTL
-540 LRLTA
+540 LFGLTA
-545 IDTQLKGT
+545 INIQLKGT

-570 LKTLNGNLVSGFTT
+570 LKDLNKNLVSGFKT
-584 VENSINKMSGELSVK
+584 VGNSINKMSGELSVK
-599 LADNKTAIVNMEG
+599 LADNTTAIVNMEG
-612 SMKDNLKS
+612 SMKNNLKS

-634 AIDKNGVVVAAAI
+634 AIDKNGKVVVAAI
-647 DNNGKVISE
+647 DKNGNVIST
-656 AITTQGGEIKG
+656 AIG
-667 AINNNTEQIG
+667 
-677 LKIVGVVDAIT
+677 GVVDAIT

-693 LNQAIKDGTASVVA
+693 LNKAIKDGTASVVA

-728 ANAKTQIDLLKKM
+728 ANAKTQIELLKKM
-741 LADNGIYKNPGDN
+741 LADNGIYKNPDDN

-760 PRLWAAIQYT
+760 PSLWQVIQNT
-770 DLGGVIANMLT
+770 DLHNVIAKMLT
-781 VAEEPSLT
+781 LAEEPSLT
-789 YSAAYAI
+789 YSAAYAV
-796 RNNELEN
+796 RDNEWEN
-803 VATMVWAEKIGKGS
+803 VSTMVWAEKIENGP

-836 IRVTKVISSIT
+836 IRVTKVISYIR
-847 YRFTSRSTS
+847 YRFIS
-856 FDRKIVKI
+856 FDKNIERI
-864 NYIDSEG
+864 NYIDSRG
-871 KLAITPNSMD
+871 KLGATASSTSVSMP
-881 VTKTFKTY
+881 FYTY
-889 NNGIITSLVKCNIY
+889 VNGIITSLVKCNIY
-903 LEPNGTVTSIPEYT
+903 LEPNATVTSIPEYT

>member
-56 FDALNQLLKSNMV
+56 FDALNQLLKGNMV

-206 GSLTNGFKLLKE
+206 GSLTDGFKLLKE

-266 QTSTLDKRIEA
+266 QTSTLDKRIKA
-277 LSTVVETGLKNVVI
+277 LSTVVETGLKNVVV

-302 LDKNT
+302 LDTNT
-307 QASLNGINV
+307 QVSLNGINM

-335 ISDTGGKIITA
+335 ISTTGGNIITA
-346 LNSNGNLLRLELD
+346 LDKNGNLLRLELD

-370 TQTDKLAQAIND
+370 TQTNKLAKAIND
-382 QTASLSSRFEALT
+382 QTASLSSRFKALT
-395 TALSTGLADIKVEID
+395 FALSTGLVGIMLEID

-420 IHTQASLGTLNTTI
+420 THTQASLGTLNTTI
-434 LNGFKKLNETVD
+434 LNGFNKLNETVD
-446 NKGKKIVT
+446 DKGNKIVT
-454 AIGTQTAAIGTQ
+454 AIGTQTDAIGTQ
-466 TEAIKKQGELLRMT
+466 TEAIKKQGKLLRMT
-480 ITTSGKLIAAEIV
+480 ITKSGKLIATEIV
-493 GSINTLNFILAS
+493 GSIDALNATLAS
-505 QNVLLSSKLDAIN
+505 QNTLLESKLNAIN
-518 TTIFSGLAKV
+518 TAISSGLAKV
-528 TAQESNINKTLD
+528 TAEERRIGRTL
-540 LRLTA
+540 LFGLTA
-545 IDTQLKGT
+545 INIQLQGT
-553 NTELQNAN
+553 NTELQNTN

-570 LKTLNGNLVSGFTT
+570 LKKLNKNLVSGFKT
-584 VENSINKMSGELSVK
+584 VANSINNMSGELSVK
-599 LADNKTAIVNMEG
+599 LADNTTAIVNMEG
-612 SMKDNLKS
+612 SMKNNLKS

-634 AIDKNGVVVAAAI
+634 AIGKNGEVVVAAI
-647 DNNGKVISE
+647 DKNGNVIST
-656 AITTQGGEIKG
+656 AI
-667 AINNNTEQIG
+667 A
-677 LKIVGVVDAIT
+677 GVVNAIT

-693 LNQAIKDGTASVVA
+693 LNKAITDGTASVVA

-716 EKAIKSLENKQD
+716 VNAIKSLENKQD

-741 LADNGIYKNPGDN
+741 LADNGIYKIPGDN

-760 PRLWAAIQYT
+760 PSLWNVIYHT
-770 DLGGVIANMLT
+770 DLRNVIAKMLT
-781 VAEEPSLT
+781 GAEEPSLT

-796 RNNELEN
+796 RDNEWKN
-803 VATMVWAEKIGKGS
+803 VSTMVWAEKIGNGP

-836 IRVTKVISSIT
+836 IRVTKVIPYIT
-847 YRFTSRSTS
+847 YRFTSS
-856 FDRKIVKI
+856 DKKIKRI
-864 NYIDSEG
+864 NYIDSNG
-871 KLAITPNSMD
+871 KSVAISDSKD
-881 VTKTFKTY
+881 VRMTFYTY
-889 NNGIITSLVKCNIY
+889 ANGIITSLVKCNIY
-903 LEPNGTVTSIPEYT
+903 LEPNATVTSMPEDT

>member
-85 SEKTEQGLKDVNTS
+85 SEKTEQGLKNVNTS

-266 QTSTLDKRIEA
+266 QTSTLDKRIKA
-277 LSTVVETGLKNVVI
+277 LSTVVETGLKNVEV

-307 QASLNGINV
+307 QVSLNGINM

-335 ISDTGGKIITA
+335 ISTTGGNIVTA
-346 LNSNGNLLRLELD
+346 LDKNGNLLRLELD

-370 TQTDKLAQAIND
+370 TQTNKLAKAIND
-382 QTASLSSRFEALT
+382 QTASLSSRFKALT
-395 TALSTGLADIKVEID
+395 IALSTGLVGIMLEID

-420 IHTQASLGTLNTTI
+420 TNTQASLGTLNTTI
-434 LNGFKKLNETVD
+434 LNGFNKLNETVD
-446 NKGKKIVT
+446 DKGNKIVT
-454 AIGTQTAAIGTQ
+454 AIGTQTDAIGTQ
-466 TEAIKKQGELLRMT
+466 TEAIKKQGKLLRMT
-480 ITTSGKLIAAEIV
+480 ITKSGKLIAAEIV
-493 GSINTLNFILAS
+493 GSIDTLNATLES
-505 QNVLLSSKLDAIN
+505 QNALLESKLDAIN
-518 TTIFSGLAKV
+518 TAISSGLAKV
-528 TAQESNINKTLD
+528 TAQERRINRTLD

-545 IDTQLKGT
+545 IDTQLQGT

-561 AQLKTLNTT
+561 VQLKTLNTT
-570 LKTLNGNLVSGFTT
+570 LKKLNKNLVSGFKT
-584 VENSINKMSGELSVK
+584 VKNSINKMSGELSVK
-599 LADNKTAIVNMEG
+599 LADNTTAIVNMEG

-634 AIDKNGVVVAAAI
+634 AIDKNGKVVATAI
-647 DNNGKVISE
+647 DKNGNVIST
-656 AITTQGGEIKG
+656 A
-667 AINNNTEQIG
+667 
-677 LKIVGVVDAIT
+677 IVGVVDAIT

-693 LNQAIKDGTASVVA
+693 LNKAITDGTASVVA
-707 SNGELKTAI
+707 SNGKLKTAI
-716 EKAIKSLENKQD
+716 EDAIKSLENKQD

-741 LADNGIYKNPGDN
+741 LADNGIYKIPGDN

-760 PRLWAAIQYT
+760 PRLWEAIQYT

-781 VAEEPSLT
+781 VAEEPSLY

-796 RNNELEN
+796 RDNELS
-803 VATMVWAEKIGKGS
+803 TMITFEKIGNGP

-836 IRVTKVISSIT
+836 IRVTKVIPYIA
-847 YRFTSRSTS
+847 YRFTSS
-856 FDRKIVKI
+856 DKKIVRI
-864 NYIDSEG
+864 NYIDSNG
-871 KLAITPNSMD
+871 KLAMEPD
-881 VTKTFKTY
+881 AKEVTKTFVTY
-889 NNGIITSLVKCNIY
+889 ANGIITPVVKCNIY
-903 LEPNGTVTSIPEYT
+903 LEPNATVTSIPDYT

>member
-141 TSLLNSTDAIVK
+141 TSLLSSTDAIVK

-173 KAGFTDVKVSVDKN
+173 KAGLTDVKVSVDKN

-206 GSLTNGFKLLKE
+206 GSLTDGFKLLKE

-266 QTSTLDKRIEA
+266 QTSTLDKRIKA
-277 LSTVVETGLKNVVI
+277 LSTVVETGLKNVVV

-307 QASLNGINV
+307 QVSLNGINM

-335 ISDTGGKIITA
+335 ISTTGGNIITA
-346 LNSNGNLLRLELD
+346 LDKNGNLLRLELD

-370 TQTDKLAQAIND
+370 TQTDKLAKAIND

-420 IHTQASLGTLNTTI
+420 TNTQASLGTLNTTI
-434 LNGFKKLNETVD
+434 LNGFNKLNETVD
-446 NKGKKIVT
+446 DKGNKIVT
-454 AIGTQTAAIGTQ
+454 AIGTQTDAIGTQ
-466 TEAIKKQGELLRMT
+466 TEAIKKQGKLLRMT
-480 ITTSGKLIAAEIV
+480 ITKSGKLIATEIV
-493 GSINTLNFILAS
+493 GSINTLNATLAS
-505 QNVLLSSKLDAIN
+505 QNALLESKLDAIN
-518 TTIFSGLAKV
+518 TAISSGLAKV
-528 TAQESNINKTLD
+528 TAEERRIGRTL
-540 LRLTA
+540 LFGLTA
-545 IDTQLKGT
+545 INIQLKGT

-570 LKTLNGNLVSGFTT
+570 LKDLNKNLVSGFKT
-584 VENSINKMSGELSVK
+584 VANSINKMSGELSVK
-599 LADNKTAIVNMEG
+599 LADNTNAIVNMEG
-612 SMKDNLKS
+612 SMKNNLKS

-634 AIDKNGVVVAAAI
+634 AIGNNGEVVVAAI
-647 DNNGKVISE
+647 DKNGNVIST
-656 AITTQGGEIKG
+656 AI
-667 AINNNTEQIG
+667 A
-677 LKIVGVVDAIT
+677 GVVDAIT

-693 LNQAIKDGTASVVA
+693 LNKAITDGTASVVA

-728 ANAKTQIDLLKKM
+728 ANAKMQIELLKKM
-741 LADNGIYKNPGDN
+741 LADNGIYKNPDDN

-760 PRLWAAIQYT
+760 PRLWQVIQNT
-770 DLGGVIANMLT
+770 DLHNVIAKMLT
-781 VAEEPSLT
+781 LAEEPSLT

-796 RNNELEN
+796 RDNELEN
-803 VATMVWAEKIGKGS
+803 VSTMVWAEKTGNGP

-836 IRVTKVISSIT
+836 IRVTKVIPYIK
-847 YRFTSRSTS
+847 YRFTSS
-856 FDRKIVKI
+856 DKKIVWI
-864 NYIDSEG
+864 NYIDSNG
-871 KLAITPNSMD
+871 KLRVTSDSKDVSM
-881 VTKTFKTY
+881 TFATY
-889 NNGIITSLVKCNIY
+889 ANGIITSVVKCNIY
-903 LEPNGTVTSIPEYT
+903 LEPNATVTSIPEYT

>member
-56 FDALNQLLKSNMV
+56 FDALNQLLKGNMV

-206 GSLTNGFKLLKE
+206 GSLTDGFKLLKE

-266 QTSTLDKRIEA
+266 QTSTLDKRIKA
-277 LSTVVETGLKNVVI
+277 LSTVVETGLKNVVV

-307 QASLNGINV
+307 QVSLNGINM

-335 ISDTGGKIITA
+335 ISTTGGNIITA
-346 LNSNGNLLRLELD
+346 LDKNGNLLRLELD

-370 TQTDKLAQAIND
+370 TQTDKLAKAIND

-420 IHTQASLGTLNTTI
+420 TNTQASLGTLNTTI
-434 LNGFKKLNETVD
+434 LNGFNKLNETVD
-446 NKGKKIVT
+446 DKGNKIVT
-454 AIGTQTAAIGTQ
+454 AIGTQTDAIGTQ
-466 TEAIKKQGELLRMT
+466 TEAIKKQGKLLRMT
-480 ITTSGKLIAAEIV
+480 ITKSGKLIATEIV
-493 GSINTLNFILAS
+493 GSINTLNATLAS
-505 QNVLLSSKLDAIN
+505 QNALLESKLDAIN
-518 TTIFSGLAKV
+518 TAISSGLAKV
-528 TAQESNINKTLD
+528 TAEERRIGRTL
-540 LRLTA
+540 LFGLTA
-545 IDTQLKGT
+545 INIQLKGT

-570 LKTLNGNLVSGFTT
+570 LKDLNKNLVSGFKT
-584 VENSINKMSGELSVK
+584 VGNSINKMSGELSVK
-599 LADNKTAIVNMEG
+599 LADNTTAIVNMEG
-612 SMKDNLKS
+612 SMKNNLKS

-634 AIDKNGVVVAAAI
+634 AIDKNGKVVAAAI
-647 DNNGKVISE
+647 DKNGNVIST
-656 AITTQGGEIKG
+656 A
-667 AINNNTEQIG
+667 
-677 LKIVGVVDAIT
+677 IVGVVDAIK

-693 LNQAIKDGTASVVA
+693 LNKAITDGTASVVA

-716 EKAIKSLENKQD
+716 EKAIKSLEDKQD
-728 ANAKTQIDLLKKM
+728 ANAKTQIELLKKM
-741 LADNGIYKNPGDN
+741 LADNGIYKNPDDN

-760 PRLWAAIQYT
+760 PRLWQVIQNT
-770 DLGGVIANMLT
+770 DLHNVIAKMLT
-781 VAEEPSLT
+781 LAEEPSLT
-789 YSAAYAI
+789 YSAEYAI
-796 RNNELEN
+796 RDNEWEN
-803 VATMVWAEKIGKGS
+803 ASTMVWAEKIGNGP

-836 IRVTKVISSIT
+836 IRVTKVIPYIT
-847 YRFTSRSTS
+847 YRFTS
-856 FDRKIVKI
+856 FDKNIKRI
-864 NYIDSEG
+864 YFIDSRG
-871 KLAITPNSMD
+871 KAIVTSDSKD
-881 VTKTFKTY
+881 VRMTFITY
-889 NNGIITSLVKCNIY
+889 NDGIITSLVKCNIY
-903 LEPNGTVTSIPEYT
+903 LEPNATVTSIPEYT

>member
-1 MKKKIYPMLF
+1 
-11 VAALSLSACTEV
+11 
-23 LEPNVDYGGNT
+23 
-34 FINDYSALV
+34 
-43 DAVNNLNKTLQER
+43 
-56 FDALNQLLKSNMV
+56 
-69 DIKLAIDS
+69 
-77 NTGAIKVL
+77 
-85 SEKTEQGLKDVNTS
+85 
-99 IFNGFTTLSGKIDEQ
+99 
-114 GKSIVVAMNNN
+114 MNNN

-266 QTSTLDKRIEA
+266 QTSTLDKRIKA
-277 LSTVVETGLKNVVI
+277 LSTVVETGLKNVVV

-307 QASLNGINV
+307 QVSLNGINM

-335 ISDTGGKIITA
+335 ISTTGGNIVTA
-346 LNSNGNLLRLELD
+346 LDKNGNLLRLELD

-370 TQTDKLAQAIND
+370 TQTNKLAKAIND
-382 QTASLSSRFEALT
+382 QTASLSSRFKALT
-395 TALSTGLADIKVEID
+395 IALSTGLVGIMLEID

-420 IHTQASLGTLNTTI
+420 TNTQASLGTLNTTI
-434 LNGFKKLNETVD
+434 LNGFNKLNETVD
-446 NKGKKIVT
+446 DKGNKIVT
-454 AIGTQTAAIGTQ
+454 AIGTQTDAIGTQ
-466 TEAIKKQGELLRMT
+466 TEAIKKQGKLLRMT
-480 ITTSGKLIAAEIV
+480 ITKSGKLIAAEIV
-493 GSINTLNFILAS
+493 GSIDTLNATLES
-505 QNVLLSSKLDAIN
+505 QNALLESKLDAIN
-518 TTIFSGLAKV
+518 TAISSGLAKV
-528 TAQESNINKTLD
+528 TAQERRINRTLD

-545 IDTQLKGT
+545 IDTQLQGT

-561 AQLKTLNTT
+561 VQLKTLNTT
-570 LKTLNGNLVSGFTT
+570 LKKLNKNLVSGFKT
-584 VENSINKMSGELSVK
+584 VKNSINKMSGELSVK
-599 LADNKTAIVNMEG
+599 LADNTTAIVNMEG

-634 AIDKNGVVVAAAI
+634 AIDKNGKVVATAI
-647 DNNGKVISE
+647 DKNGNVIST
-656 AITTQGGEIKG
+656 A
-667 AINNNTEQIG
+667 
-677 LKIVGVVDAIT
+677 IVGVVDAIT

-693 LNQAIKDGTASVVA
+693 LNKAITDGTASVVA
-707 SNGELKTAI
+707 SNGKLKTAI
-716 EKAIKSLENKQD
+716 EDAIKSLENKQD

-741 LADNGIYKNPGDN
+741 LADNGIYKIPGDN

-760 PRLWAAIQYT
+760 PRLWEAIQYT

-781 VAEEPSLT
+781 VAEEPSLY

-796 RNNELEN
+796 RDNELDN
-803 VATMVWAEKIGKGS
+803 VSTMITFEKIGNGP

-836 IRVTKVISSIT
+836 IRVTKVIPYIA
-847 YRFTSRSTS
+847 YRFTSS
-856 FDRKIVKI
+856 DKKIVRI
-864 NYIDSEG
+864 NYIDSNG
-871 KLAITPNSMD
+871 KLAMEPD
-881 VTKTFKTY
+881 AKEVTKTFVTY
-889 NNGIITSLVKCNIY
+889 ANGIITPVVKCNIY
-903 LEPNGTVTSIPEYT
+903 LEPNATVTSIPDYT

>member
-206 GSLTNGFKLLKE
+206 GSLTDGFKLLKE

-266 QTSTLDKRIEA
+266 QTSTLDKRIKA
-277 LSTVVETGLKNVVI
+277 LSTVVETGLKNVVV

-302 LDKNT
+302 LDTNT
-307 QASLNGINV
+307 QVSLNGINM

-335 ISDTGGKIITA
+335 ISTTGGNIITA
-346 LNSNGNLLRLELD
+346 LDKNGNLLRLELD

-370 TQTDKLAQAIND
+370 TQTNKLAKAIND
-382 QTASLSSRFEALT
+382 QTASLSSRFKALT
-395 TALSTGLADIKVEID
+395 FALSTGLVGIMLEID

-420 IHTQASLGTLNTTI
+420 THTQASLGTLNTTI
-434 LNGFKKLNETVD
+434 LNGFNKLNETVD
-446 NKGKKIVT
+446 DKGNKIVT
-454 AIGTQTAAIGTQ
+454 AIGTQTDAIGTQ
-466 TEAIKKQGELLRMT
+466 TEAIKKQGKLLRMT
-480 ITTSGKLIAAEIV
+480 ITKSGKLIAAEIV
-493 GSINTLNFILAS
+493 GSIDTLNATLAS
-505 QNVLLSSKLDAIN
+505 QNTLLESKLNAIN
-518 TTIFSGLAKV
+518 TAISSGLAKV
-528 TAQESNINKTLD
+528 TAEERRIGRTL
-540 LRLTA
+540 LFGLTA
-545 IDTQLKGT
+545 INIQLQGT
-553 NTELQNAN
+553 NTELQNTN

-570 LKTLNGNLVSGFTT
+570 LKKLNKNLVSGFKT
-584 VENSINKMSGELSVK
+584 VANSINNMSGELSVK
-599 LADNKTAIVNMEG
+599 LADNTTAIVNMEG
-612 SMKDNLKS
+612 SMKNNLKS

-634 AIDKNGVVVAAAI
+634 AIDNNGVVVVAAI
-647 DNNGKVISE
+647 NKNGTVIST
-656 AITTQGGEIKG
+656 AIG
-667 AINNNTEQIG
+667 
-677 LKIVGVVDAIT
+677 GVVDAIT

-693 LNQAIKDGTASVVA
+693 LNKAITDGTASVVA
-707 SNGELKTAI
+707 SDGKLKTAI
-716 EKAIKSLENKQD
+716 EDAIKSLENKQD

-741 LADNGIYKNPGDN
+741 LADNGIYKIPGDN

-760 PRLWAAIQYT
+760 PRLWEAIQYT

-781 VAEEPSLT
+781 VAEEPSLY

-796 RNNELEN
+796 RDNELDN
-803 VATMVWAEKIGKGS
+803 VSTMITFEKIGNGP
-817 ATLAAGTL
+817 ATLAAGSL

-836 IRVTKVISSIT
+836 IRVTKVIPYIT
-847 YRFTSRSTS
+847 YRFTSS
-856 FDRKIVKI
+856 DKKIVRI
-864 NYIDSEG
+864 NYIDSNG
-871 KLAITPNSMD
+871 KLAMEPD
-881 VTKTFKTY
+881 AKEVTKTFVTY
-889 NNGIITSLVKCNIY
+889 ANGIITPVVKCNIY
-903 LEPNGTVTSIPEYT
+903 LEPNATVTSIPEYT

>member
-254 GQTTKLIAAIND
+254 GQTTKLIAAINN

-316 SLGKIDGTLI
+316 SLDKIDGTLI

-346 LNSNGNLLRLELD
+346 LDSNGNLLRLELD

-370 TQTDKLAQAIND
+370 DQTDKLAKAIND

-410 KNTGA
+410 NNTGA

-420 IHTQASLGTLNTTI
+420 TNTQASLGTLNTTI
-434 LNGFKKLNETVD
+434 LNGFNTLNKTVD
-446 NKGKKIVT
+446 DRGNEIVT

-466 TEAIKKQGELLRMT
+466 TEAIKKQGKLLRMT
-480 ITTSGKLIAAEIV
+480 ITKSGKLIAAEIV

-505 QNVLLSSKLDAIN
+505 QNALLRSKLDAIN
-518 TTIFSGLAKV
+518 TTIFSGLAMV
-528 TAQESNINKTLD
+528 TVLESKINKTLD

-570 LKTLNGNLVSGFTT
+570 LKTLNGNLVSGFKT

-599 LADNKTAIVNMEG
+599 LADNTTAIVNMEG

-620 LKDAVDKQGGDIVT
+620 LKDVVDKQGGKIVT

-647 DNNGKVISE
+647 NKNGKVISK

-677 LKIVGVVDAIT
+677 LKIVGVVNAIT
-688 KQTAD
+688 KQIAD
-693 LNQAIKDGTASVVA
+693 LNKAITDGTASVVA
-707 SNGELKTAI
+707 SNGKLKTAI
-716 EKAIKSLENKQD
+716 ENAIKSLENKQD

-760 PRLWAAIQYT
+760 PRLWDVINST
-770 DLGGVIANMLT
+770 DLRRVIANMLT
-781 VAEEPSLT
+781 VAKEPSLT

-803 VATMVWAEKIGKGS
+803 VATMVWAEEIGKGS

-881 VTKTFKTY
+881 VTKTFTTY
-889 NNGIITSLVKCNIY
+889 ANGIITSLVKCNIY

>member
-56 FDALNQLLKSNMV
+56 FDALNQLLKGNMV

-206 GSLTNGFKLLKE
+206 GSLTDGFKLLKE

-266 QTSTLDKRIEA
+266 QTSTLGKRIEA
-277 LSTVVETGLKNVVI
+277 LSTVVETGLKNVVV

-302 LDKNT
+302 LDTNT
-307 QASLNGINV
+307 QVSLNGINM

-335 ISDTGGKIITA
+335 ISTTGGNIITA
-346 LNSNGNLLRLELD
+346 LDKNGNLLRLELD

-370 TQTDKLAQAIND
+370 TQTNKLAKAIND
-382 QTASLSSRFEALT
+382 QTASLSSRFKALT
-395 TALSTGLADIKVEID
+395 FALSTGLAGIMVEIN

-420 IHTQASLGTLNTTI
+420 THTQASLGTLNTTI
-434 LNGFKKLNETVD
+434 LNGFNKLNETVD
-446 NKGKKIVT
+446 DKGNKIVT
-454 AIGTQTAAIGTQ
+454 AIGTQTDAIGTQ
-466 TEAIKKQGELLRMT
+466 TEAIKKQGKLLRMT
-480 ITTSGKLIAAEIV
+480 ITKSGKLIAAEIV
-493 GSINTLNFILAS
+493 GSIDTLNATLAS
-505 QNVLLSSKLDAIN
+505 QNTLLESKLDAIN
-518 TTIFSGLAKV
+518 TAISSGLAKV
-528 TAQESNINKTLD
+528 TAQERRINRTLD

-545 IDTQLKGT
+545 IDTQLQGT
-553 NTELQNAN
+553 NTELHNAN

-570 LKTLNGNLVSGFTT
+570 LKKLNKNLVSGFKT
-584 VENSINKMSGELSVK
+584 VANSINNMSGELSVK
-599 LADNKTAIVNMEG
+599 LADNTNAIVNMEG
-612 SMKDNLKS
+612 SMKNNLKS

-634 AIDKNGVVVAAAI
+634 AIGKNGEVVVAAI
-647 DNNGKVISE
+647 DKNGNVIST
-656 AITTQGGEIKG
+656 AI
-667 AINNNTEQIG
+667 A
-677 LKIVGVVDAIT
+677 GVVNAIT

-693 LNQAIKDGTASVVA
+693 LNKAITDGTASVVA
-707 SNGELKTAI
+707 SNGKLKTAI
-716 EKAIKSLENKQD
+716 EDAIKSLENKQD

-741 LADNGIYKNPGDN
+741 LADSGIYKNPDDN

-760 PRLWAAIQYT
+760 PRLWDVIYHT
-770 DLGGVIANMLT
+770 NLRNVIANMLT
-781 VAEEPSLT
+781 GAEEPSLY

-796 RNNELEN
+796 RDNELEN
-803 VATMVWAEKIGKGS
+803 VSTMITFEKIGNGP

-836 IRVTKVISSIT
+836 IRVTKVIPYIA
-847 YRFTSRSTS
+847 YRFISS
-856 FDRKIVKI
+856 DKKIVRI
-864 NYIDSEG
+864 NYIDSNG
-871 KLAITPNSMD
+871 KLAMEPYDME
-881 VTKTFKTY
+881 VTKTFYTY
-889 NNGIITSLVKCNIY
+889 ANGIITPVVKCNIY
-903 LEPNGTVTSIPEYT
+903 LEPNATVTSIPDYT

>member
-56 FDALNQLLKSNMV
+56 FDALNQLLKGNMV

-206 GSLTNGFKLLKE
+206 GSLTDGFKLLKE

-266 QTSTLDKRIEA
+266 QTSTLDKRIKA
-277 LSTVVETGLKNVVI
+277 LSTVVETGLKNVVV

-307 QASLNGINV
+307 QVSLNGINM

-335 ISDTGGKIITA
+335 ISTTGGNIITA
-346 LNSNGNLLRLELD
+346 LDKNGNLLRLELD

-370 TQTDKLAQAIND
+370 TQTNKLAKAIND
-382 QTASLSSRFEALT
+382 QTASLSSRFKALT
-395 TALSTGLADIKVEID
+395 FALSTGLVGIMLEID

-420 IHTQASLGTLNTTI
+420 TNTQASLGTLNTTI
-434 LNGFKKLNETVD
+434 LNGFNKLNETVD
-446 NKGKKIVT
+446 DKGNKIVT
-454 AIGTQTAAIGTQ
+454 AIGTQTDAIGTQ
-466 TEAIKKQGELLRMT
+466 TEAIKKQGKLLRMT
-480 ITTSGKLIAAEIV
+480 ITKSGKLIAAEIV
-493 GSINTLNFILAS
+493 GSINTLNATLAS
-505 QNVLLSSKLDAIN
+505 QNALLESKLDAIN
-518 TTIFSGLAKV
+518 TAISSGLAKV
-528 TAQESNINKTLD
+528 TAQERRINKTLD

-545 IDTQLKGT
+545 IDTQLQGT

-561 AQLKTLNTT
+561 VQLKTLNTT
-570 LKTLNGNLVSGFTT
+570 LKKLNKNLVSGFKT
-584 VENSINKMSGELSVK
+584 VKNSINMMSGELSVK
-599 LADNKTAIVNMEG
+599 LADNTTAIVNMEG

-634 AIDKNGVVVAAAI
+634 AIGNNGEVVAAAI
-647 DNNGKVISE
+647 DKNGNVIST
-656 AITTQGGEIKG
+656 AI
-667 AINNNTEQIG
+667 A
-677 LKIVGVVDAIT
+677 GVVDAIT

-693 LNQAIKDGTASVVA
+693 LNKAITDGTASVVA
-707 SNGELKTAI
+707 SNGKLKTAI
-716 EKAIKSLENKQD
+716 EDAIKSLENKQD

-741 LADNGIYKNPGDN
+741 LADSGIYKNPDDN

-760 PRLWAAIQYT
+760 PRLWDVIYHT
-770 DLGGVIANMLT
+770 DLRNVIANMLT
-781 VAEEPSLT
+781 GAEEPSL
-789 YSAAYAI
+789 YHSAAYAI
-796 RNNELEN
+796 RDNELEN
-803 VATMVWAEKIGKGS
+803 VSTMIWAEKIETGS

-836 IRVTKVISSIT
+836 IRVTKVIPYIT
-847 YRFTSRSTS
+847 YRFTSS
-856 FDRKIVKI
+856 DKKIVRI
-864 NYIDSEG
+864 NYIDSRG
-871 KLAITPNSMD
+871 KLAMD
-881 VTKTFKTY
+881 SYDMEVTKTFFTY
-889 NNGIITSLVKCNIY
+889 ANGIITSLVKCNIY
-903 LEPNGTVTSIPEYT
+903 LEPNATVTSIPEYT

>member
-56 FDALNQLLKSNMV
+56 FDALNQLLKGNMV

-206 GSLTNGFKLLKE
+206 GSLTDGFKLLKE

-266 QTSTLDKRIEA
+266 QTSTLAKRIEA
-277 LSTVVETGLKNVVI
+277 LSTVVETGLKNVVV

-302 LDKNT
+302 LDTNT
-307 QASLNGINV
+307 QVSLNGINM

-335 ISDTGGKIITA
+335 ISTTGGNIITA
-346 LNSNGNLLRLELD
+346 LDKNGNLLRLELD

-370 TQTDKLAQAIND
+370 TQTNKLAKAIND
-382 QTASLSSRFEALT
+382 QTASLSSRFKALT
-395 TALSTGLADIKVEID
+395 FALSTGLVGIMLEID

-420 IHTQASLGTLNTTI
+420 THTQASLGTLNTTI
-434 LNGFKKLNETVD
+434 LNGFNKLNETVD
-446 NKGKKIVT
+446 DKGNKIVT
-454 AIGTQTAAIGTQ
+454 AIGTQTDAIGTQ
-466 TEAIKKQGELLRMT
+466 TEAIKKQGKLLRMT
-480 ITTSGKLIAAEIV
+480 ITKSGKLIATEIV
-493 GSINTLNFILAS
+493 GSIDALNATLAS
-505 QNVLLSSKLDAIN
+505 QNTLLESKLNAIN
-518 TTIFSGLAKV
+518 TAISSGLAKV
-528 TAQESNINKTLD
+528 TAEERRIGRTL
-540 LRLTA
+540 LFGLTA
-545 IDTQLKGT
+545 INIQLQGT
-553 NTELQNAN
+553 NTELQNTN

-570 LKTLNGNLVSGFTT
+570 LKKLNKNLVSGFKT
-584 VENSINKMSGELSVK
+584 VGNSINKMSGELSVK
-599 LADNKTAIVNMEG
+599 LADNTTAIVNMEG
-612 SMKDNLKS
+612 SMKNNLKS

-634 AIDKNGVVVAAAI
+634 AIGKNGEVVVAAI
-647 DNNGKVISE
+647 DKNGNVIST
-656 AITTQGGEIKG
+656 AI
-667 AINNNTEQIG
+667 A
-677 LKIVGVVDAIT
+677 GVVNAIT

-693 LNQAIKDGTASVVA
+693 LNKAITDGTASVVA

-716 EKAIKSLENKQD
+716 VNAIKSLENKQD

-741 LADNGIYKNPGDN
+741 LADNGIYKIPGDN

-760 PRLWAAIQYT
+760 PSLWNVIYHT
-770 DLGGVIANMLT
+770 DLRNVIAKMLT
-781 VAEEPSLT
+781 GAEEPSLT

-796 RNNELEN
+796 RDNEWEN
-803 VATMVWAEKIGKGS
+803 VSTMVWAEKIGNGP

-836 IRVTKVISSIT
+836 IRVTKVIPYIT
-847 YRFTSRSTS
+847 YRFTSS
-856 FDRKIVKI
+856 DKKIKRI
-864 NYIDSEG
+864 NYIDSNG
-871 KLAITPNSMD
+871 KSVAISDSKD
-881 VTKTFKTY
+881 VRMTFYTY
-889 NNGIITSLVKCNIY
+889 ANGIITSLVKCNIY
-903 LEPNGTVTSIPEYT
+903 LEPNATVTSMPEDT

>member
-141 TSLLNSTDAIVK
+141 TSLLSSTDAIVK

-173 KAGFTDVKVSVDKN
+173 KAGLTDVKVSVDKN

-197 TNASLEKIN
+197 TNASLEKI
-206 GSLTNGFKLLKE
+206 
-218 QISTTGND
+218 
-226 VIYALDNNGNLLR
+226 
-239 VELGKQQEALSATIV
+239 
-254 GQTTKLIAAIND
+254 
-266 QTSTLDKRIEA
+266 
-277 LSTVVETGLKNVVI
+277 
-291 SVDKNTGAITL
+291 
-302 LDKNT
+302 
-307 QASLNGINV
+307 
-316 SLGKIDGTLI
+316 DGTLI

-335 ISDTGGKIITA
+335 ISTTGGKIITA
-346 LNSNGNLLRLELD
+346 LDTNGNLLRLELD

-370 TQTDKLAQAIND
+370 AQTDKLVKAIND

-395 TALSTGLADIKVEID
+395 TALSTGLANIKVEID

-420 IHTQASLGTLNTTI
+420 TNTQASLGTLNTTI
-434 LNGFKKLNETVD
+434 LNGFNKLNETVD
-446 NKGKKIVT
+446 DKGNKIVT
-454 AIGTQTAAIGTQ
+454 AIGTQTDAIGTQ
-466 TEAIKKQGELLRMT
+466 TEAIKKQGKLLRMT
-480 ITTSGKLIAAEIV
+480 ITKSGKLIATEIV
-493 GSINTLNFILAS
+493 GSINTLNATLES
-505 QNVLLSSKLDAIN
+505 QNALLESKLDAIN
-518 TTIFSGLAKV
+518 TAISSGLAKV
-528 TAQESNINKTLD
+528 TAQERRINRTLD

-570 LKTLNGNLVSGFTT
+570 LKKLNKNLVSGFKT
-584 VENSINKMSGELSVK
+584 VKNSINNMSGELSVK
-599 LADNKTAIVNMEG
+599 LADNTTAIVNMEG

-634 AIDKNGVVVAAAI
+634 AIGQNGVVVAAAI
-647 DNNGKVISE
+647 DKNGNVIST
-656 AITTQGGEIKG
+656 AI
-667 AINNNTEQIG
+667 A
-677 LKIVGVVDAIT
+677 GVVDAIT

-693 LNQAIKDGTASVVA
+693 LNKAITDGTASVVA

-728 ANAKTQIDLLKKM
+728 ANAKTQIELLKKM
-741 LADNGIYKNPGDN
+741 LADNGIYKNPDDN

-760 PRLWAAIQYT
+760 PRLWEAIKYT
-770 DLGGVIANMLT
+770 DLHNVIYNMLT

-789 YSAAYAI
+789 YSAEYAI
-796 RNNELEN
+796 RDNELAN
-803 VATMVWAEKIGKGS
+803 VSTEIWAEKTGIGP
-817 ATLAAGTL
+817 ATLLAAGTL

-836 IRVTKVISSIT
+836 IRVAKVIPYIT
-847 YRFTSRSTS
+847 YRFTS
-856 FDRKIVKI
+856 FDKKIVRI

-871 KLAITPNSMD
+871 KLAMTPYSKN
-881 VTKTFKTY
+881 VTNTFYTY
-889 NNGIITSLVKCNIY
+889 DNGIITSLVKCNIY
-903 LEPNGTVTSIPEYT
+903 FEPNATVTSIPEYT

>member
-56 FDALNQLLKSNMV
+56 FDALNQLLKGNMV

-85 SEKTEQGLKDVNTS
+85 SEKTEQGLKNVNTS

-206 GSLTNGFKLLKE
+206 GSLTDGFKLLKE

-266 QTSTLDKRIEA
+266 QTSTLGKRIEA
-277 LSTVVETGLKNVVI
+277 LSTVVETGLKNVVV

-307 QASLNGINV
+307 QISLNGINM

-335 ISDTGGKIITA
+335 ISTTGGNIVTA
-346 LNSNGNLLRLELD
+346 LDKNGNLLRLELD

-370 TQTDKLAQAIND
+370 TQTNKLAKAIND
-382 QTASLSSRFEALT
+382 QTASLSSRFKALT
-395 TALSTGLADIKVEID
+395 IALSTGLVGIMLEID

-420 IHTQASLGTLNTTI
+420 THTQASLGTLNTTI
-434 LNGFKKLNETVD
+434 LNGFNKLNETVD
-446 NKGKKIVT
+446 DKGNKIVT
-454 AIGTQTAAIGTQ
+454 AIGTQTDAIGTQ
-466 TEAIKKQGELLRMT
+466 TEAIKKQGKLLRMT
-480 ITTSGKLIAAEIV
+480 ITKSGKLIAAEIV
-493 GSINTLNFILAS
+493 GSIDTLNATLAS
-505 QNVLLSSKLDAIN
+505 QNTLLESKLNAIN
-518 TTIFSGLAKV
+518 TAISSGLAKV
-528 TAQESNINKTLD
+528 TAEERRIGRTL
-540 LRLTA
+540 LFGLTA
-545 IDTQLKGT
+545 INIQLQGT
-553 NTELQNAN
+553 NTELQNTN

-570 LKTLNGNLVSGFTT
+570 LKKLNKNLVSGFKT
-584 VENSINKMSGELSVK
+584 VANSINNMSGELSVK
-599 LADNKTAIVNMEG
+599 LADNTTAIVNMEG
-612 SMKDNLKS
+612 SMKNNLKS

-634 AIDKNGVVVAAAI
+634 AIGKNGEVVVAAI
-647 DNNGKVISE
+647 DKNGDVIST
-656 AITTQGGEIKG
+656 AIG
-667 AINNNTEQIG
+667 
-677 LKIVGVVDAIT
+677 GVVDAIT

-693 LNQAIKDGTASVVA
+693 LNKAITDGTASVVA
-707 SNGELKTAI
+707 SNGKLKTAI
-716 EKAIKSLENKQD
+716 EDAIKSLENKQD

-741 LADNGIYKNPGDN
+741 LADNGIYKIPGDN

-760 PRLWAAIQYT
+760 PRLWEAIQYT
-770 DLGGVIANMLT
+770 DLGGVIANMLA
-781 VAEEPSLT
+781 VAEEPSLY

-803 VATMVWAEKIGKGS
+803 VSTMITFEKTGNGP

-836 IRVTKVISSIT
+836 IRVTKVIPYIT
-847 YRFTSRSTS
+847 YRFTSS
-856 FDRKIVKI
+856 DKKIVRI
-864 NYIDSEG
+864 NYIDSNG
-871 KLAITPNSMD
+871 KLAMNSD
-881 VTKTFKTY
+881 DTEVTWAFVTY
-889 NNGIITSLVKCNIY
+889 ANGIITPVVKCNIY
-903 LEPNGTVTSIPEYT
+903 LEPNATVTSIPDYT

>member
-206 GSLTNGFKLLKE
+206 GSLTDGFKLLKE

-307 QASLNGINV
+307 QVSLNGINV
-316 SLGKIDGTLI
+316 SLGKIDGTLT
-326 SGFQAIKTE
+326 SGFQAIRTE
-335 ISDTGGKIITA
+335 ISTTGGKIITA
-346 LNSNGNLLRLELD
+346 LDSNGNLLRLELD
-359 KQQKLLSATIV
+359 KQQNLLSATIV
-370 TQTDKLAQAIND
+370 AQTNKLAQAIND

-420 IHTQASLGTLNTTI
+420 TNTQASLGTLNTTI
-434 LNGFKKLNETVD
+434 LNGFNKLNETVD
-446 NKGKKIVT
+446 NKGNKIVT
-454 AIGTQTAAIGTQ
+454 AIGTQTD
-466 TEAIKKQGELLRMT
+466 AIKKQGKLLRMT
-480 ITTSGKLIAAEIV
+480 ITKSGKLIAAEIV

-505 QNVLLSSKLDAIN
+505 QNALLRSKLDAIN
-518 TTIFSGLAKV
+518 TTIFSGLAMV
-528 TAQESNINKTLD
+528 TVLESKINRTLD

-570 LKTLNGNLVSGFTT
+570 LETLNGNLVSGFTT

-599 LADNKTAIVNMEG
+599 LADNTNAIVNMEG

-620 LKDAVDKQGGDIVT
+620 LKEAVDKQGGDIVT

-647 DNNGKVISE
+647 NKNGKVISK

-677 LKIVGVVDAIT
+677 LKIVGVVNAIK

-693 LNQAIKDGTASVVA
+693 LNKAIKDGTASVVA
-707 SNGELKTAI
+707 SNGKLKTAI

-760 PRLWAAIQYT
+760 PRLWEAIQHT
-770 DLGGVIANMLT
+770 DLHNVIDNMLT

-789 YSAAYAI
+789 FSAAYAI
-796 RNNELEN
+796 RDNELKN
-803 VATMVWAEKIGKGS
+803 VSTMVWAEKRGNGP

-847 YRFTSRSTS
+847 YRFTSS
-856 FDRKIVKI
+856 DRMIREI
-864 NYIDSEG
+864 YYIDSEG
-871 KLAITPNSMD
+871 KSIKSFFPKKEVEMA
-881 VTKTFKTY
+881 FKTY

-903 LEPNGTVTSIPEYT
+903 LQPNLFIATMPDYT

>member
-56 FDALNQLLKSNMV
+56 FDALNQLLKGNMV

-206 GSLTNGFKLLKE
+206 GSLTDGFKLLKE

-266 QTSTLDKRIEA
+266 QTSTLDKRIKA
-277 LSTVVETGLKNVVI
+277 LSTVVETGLKNVVV

-302 LDKNT
+302 LDTNT
-307 QASLNGINV
+307 QVSLNGINM

-335 ISDTGGKIITA
+335 ISTTGGNIITA
-346 LNSNGNLLRLELD
+346 LDKNGNLLRLELD

-370 TQTDKLAQAIND
+370 TQTNKLAKAIND
-382 QTASLSSRFEALT
+382 QTASLSSRFKALT
-395 TALSTGLADIKVEID
+395 FALSTGLVGIMLEID

-420 IHTQASLGTLNTTI
+420 THTQASLGTLNTTI
-434 LNGFKKLNETVD
+434 LNGFNKLNETVD
-446 NKGKKIVT
+446 DKGNKIVT
-454 AIGTQTAAIGTQ
+454 AIGTQTDAIGTQ
-466 TEAIKKQGELLRMT
+466 TEAIKKQGKLLRMT
-480 ITTSGKLIAAEIV
+480 ITKSGKLIAAEIV
-493 GSINTLNFILAS
+493 GSIDTLNATLAS
-505 QNVLLSSKLDAIN
+505 QNTLLESKLNAIN
-518 TTIFSGLAKV
+518 TAISSGLAKV
-528 TAQESNINKTLD
+528 TAEERRIGRTL
-540 LRLTA
+540 LFGLTA
-545 IDTQLKGT
+545 INIQLQGT
-553 NTELQNAN
+553 NTELQNTN

-570 LKTLNGNLVSGFTT
+570 LKKLNKNLVSGFKT
-584 VENSINKMSGELSVK
+584 VANSINNMSGELSVK
-599 LADNKTAIVNMEG
+599 LADNTTAIVNMEG
-612 SMKDNLKS
+612 SMKNNLKS

-634 AIDKNGVVVAAAI
+634 AIGKNGEVVVAAI
-647 DNNGKVISE
+647 DKNGNVIST
-656 AITTQGGEIKG
+656 AI
-667 AINNNTEQIG
+667 A
-677 LKIVGVVDAIT
+677 GVVNAIT

-693 LNQAIKDGTASVVA
+693 LNKAITDGTASVVA

-716 EKAIKSLENKQD
+716 VNAIKSLENKQD

-741 LADNGIYKNPGDN
+741 LADNGIYKNPDDN

-760 PRLWAAIQYT
+760 PSLWNVIYHT
-770 DLGGVIANMLT
+770 DLRNVIAKMLT
-781 VAEEPSLT
+781 GAEEPSLT

-796 RNNELEN
+796 RDNEWEN
-803 VATMVWAEKIGKGS
+803 ASTMVWAEKIGNGP
-817 ATLAAGTL
+817 ATLAAGSL

-836 IRVTKVISSIT
+836 IRVTKVIPYIT
-847 YRFTSRSTS
+847 YRFTSS
-856 FDRKIVKI
+856 DKKIKRI
-864 NYIDSEG
+864 NYIDSNG
-871 KLAITPNSMD
+871 KSVAISDSKD
-881 VTKTFKTY
+881 VRMTFYTY
-889 NNGIITSLVKCNIY
+889 ANGIITSLVKCNIY
-903 LEPNGTVTSIPEYT
+903 LEPNATVTSMPEDT

>member
-56 FDALNQLLKSNMV
+56 FDALNQLLKGNMV

-206 GSLTNGFKLLKE
+206 GSLTDGFKLLKE

-266 QTSTLDKRIEA
+266 QTSTLDKRIKA
-277 LSTVVETGLKNVVI
+277 LSTVVETGLKNVVV

-307 QASLNGINV
+307 QISLNGINM

-335 ISDTGGKIITA
+335 ISTTGGNIVTA
-346 LNSNGNLLRLELD
+346 LDKNGNLLRLELD

-370 TQTDKLAQAIND
+370 TQTNKLAKAIND
-382 QTASLSSRFEALT
+382 QTASLSSRFKALT
-395 TALSTGLADIKVEID
+395 LALSTGLVGIMVEIN

-420 IHTQASLGTLNTTI
+420 THTQASLGTLNTTI
-434 LNGFKKLNETVD
+434 LNGFNKLNETVD
-446 NKGKKIVT
+446 DKGNKIVT
-454 AIGTQTAAIGTQ
+454 AIGTQTDAIGTQ
-466 TEAIKKQGELLRMT
+466 TEAIKKQGKLLRMT
-480 ITTSGKLIAAEIV
+480 ITKSGKLIAAEIV
-493 GSINTLNFILAS
+493 GSIDTLNATLES
-505 QNVLLSSKLDAIN
+505 QNALLESKLDAIN
-518 TTIFSGLAKV
+518 TAISSGLAKV
-528 TAQESNINKTLD
+528 TAQERRINKTLD

-545 IDTQLKGT
+545 IDTQLQGT

-561 AQLKTLNTT
+561 VQLKTLNTT
-570 LKTLNGNLVSGFTT
+570 LKKLNKNLVSGFKT
-584 VENSINKMSGELSVK
+584 VANSINKMSGELSVK
-599 LADNKTAIVNMEG
+599 LADNTTAIVNMEG
-612 SMKDNLKS
+612 SMKNNLKS

-634 AIDKNGVVVAAAI
+634 AIDKNGKVVVAAI
-647 DNNGKVISE
+647 DKNGNVIST
-656 AITTQGGEIKG
+656 AIG
-667 AINNNTEQIG
+667 
-677 LKIVGVVDAIT
+677 GVVDAIT

-693 LNQAIKDGTASVVA
+693 LNKAITDGTASVVA
-707 SNGELKTAI
+707 SNGKLKTAI
-716 EKAIKSLENKQD
+716 EDAIKSLENKQD

-741 LADNGIYKNPGDN
+741 LADNGIYKNPDDK

-760 PRLWAAIQYT
+760 PRLWEAIQDT

-789 YSAAYAI
+789 YSAVYAI
-796 RNNELEN
+796 RDHEWEN
-803 VATMVWAEKIGKGS
+803 ASTMVWAEKTGNGP

-836 IRVTKVISSIT
+836 IRVTKVIPYIT
-847 YRFTSRSTS
+847 YRFTS
-856 FDRKIVKI
+856 FDRKIKSI
-864 NYIDSEG
+864 FYIDSDG
-871 KLAITPNSMD
+871 KLMKMTSAMD
-881 VTKTFKTY
+881 VTMTFRTY
-889 NNGIITSLVKCNIY
+889 NNGIITSPVKCNIY
-903 LEPNGTVTSIPEYT
+903 LEPNATVTIMPQYT

>member
-56 FDALNQLLKSNMV
+56 FDALNQLLKGNMV

-206 GSLTNGFKLLKE
+206 GSLTDGFKLLKE

-266 QTSTLDKRIEA
+266 QTSTLGKRIEA
-277 LSTVVETGLKNVVI
+277 LSTVVETGLKNVVV

-302 LDKNT
+302 LDTNT
-307 QASLNGINV
+307 QVSLNGINM

-335 ISDTGGKIITA
+335 ISTTGGNIITA
-346 LNSNGNLLRLELD
+346 LDKNGNLLRLELD

-370 TQTDKLAQAIND
+370 TQTDKLAKAIND

-420 IHTQASLGTLNTTI
+420 TNTQASLGTLNTTI
-434 LNGFKKLNETVD
+434 LNGFNKLNETVD
-446 NKGKKIVT
+446 DKGNKIVT
-454 AIGTQTAAIGTQ
+454 AIGTQTDAIGTQ
-466 TEAIKKQGELLRMT
+466 TEAIKKQGKLLRMT
-480 ITTSGKLIAAEIV
+480 ITKSGKLIATEIV
-493 GSINTLNFILAS
+493 GSINTLNATLAS
-505 QNVLLSSKLDAIN
+505 QNALLESKLDAIN
-518 TTIFSGLAKV
+518 TAISSGLAKV
-528 TAQESNINKTLD
+528 TAEERRIGRTL
-540 LRLTA
+540 LFGLTA
-545 IDTQLKGT
+545 INIQLKGT

-570 LKTLNGNLVSGFTT
+570 LKDLNKNLVSGFKT
-584 VENSINKMSGELSVK
+584 VGNSINKMSGELSVK
-599 LADNKTAIVNMEG
+599 LADNTTAIVNMEG
-612 SMKDNLKS
+612 SMKNNLKS
-620 LKDAVDKQGGDIVT
+620 LKDAIDKQGGDIVT
-634 AIDKNGVVVAAAI
+634 AIDKNGKVVVAAI
-647 DNNGKVISE
+647 DKNGNVIST
-656 AITTQGGEIKG
+656 AIG
-667 AINNNTEQIG
+667 
-677 LKIVGVVDAIT
+677 GVVDAIT

-693 LNQAIKDGTASVVA
+693 LNKAITDGTASVVA

-716 EKAIKSLENKQD
+716 EKAIKSLESKQD

-741 LADNGIYKNPGDN
+741 LADNGIYKNPDDN

-760 PRLWAAIQYT
+760 PSLWNVIYYSD
-770 DLGGVIANMLT
+770 DLRNVIAKMLT

-789 YSAAYAI
+789 YSAAYAV
-796 RNNELEN
+796 RDNELEN
-803 VATMVWAEKIGKGS
+803 VSTMVWAEKIENGP

-836 IRVTKVISSIT
+836 IRVTKVISYIR
-847 YRFTSRSTS
+847 YRFTS
-856 FDRKIVKI
+856 FDKNIVRI
-864 NYIDSEG
+864 NYIDSRG
-871 KLAITPNSMD
+871 KLGATTSSTSVSMP
-881 VTKTFKTY
+881 FSTY
-889 NNGIITSLVKCNIY
+889 ANGIITSLVKCNIY
-903 LEPNGTVTSIPEYT
+903 LEPNATVTSIPEYT

>member
-206 GSLTNGFKLLKE
+206 GSLTDGFKLLKE

-266 QTSTLDKRIEA
+266 QTSTLDKRIKA
-277 LSTVVETGLKNVVI
+277 LSTVVETGLKNVVV

-307 QASLNGINV
+307 QVSLNGINM

-335 ISDTGGKIITA
+335 ISTTGGNIITA
-346 LNSNGNLLRLELD
+346 LDKNGNLLRLELD
-359 KQQKLLSATIV
+359 KQQKLLNATIV
-370 TQTDKLAQAIND
+370 TQTNKLAKAIND
-382 QTASLSSRFEALT
+382 QTASLNSRFKALT
-395 TALSTGLADIKVEID
+395 FALSTGLVGIMVEID

-420 IHTQASLGTLNTTI
+420 TNTQASLGTLNTTI
-434 LNGFKKLNETVD
+434 LNGFNKLNETVD
-446 NKGKKIVT
+446 DKGNKIVT
-454 AIGTQTAAIGTQ
+454 AIGTQTDAIGTQ
-466 TEAIKKQGELLRMT
+466 TEAIKKQGKLLRMT
-480 ITTSGKLIAAEIV
+480 ITKSGKLIAAEIV
-493 GSINTLNFILAS
+493 GSINTLNATLES
-505 QNVLLSSKLDAIN
+505 QNALLGSKLDAIN
-518 TTIFSGLAKV
+518 TAISSGLAKV
-528 TAQESNINKTLD
+528 TAQERRINRTLD

-545 IDTQLKGT
+545 IDTQLQGT
-553 NTELQNAN
+553 NTELQDAN

-570 LKTLNGNLVSGFTT
+570 LKKLNKNLVSGFKT
-584 VENSINKMSGELSVK
+584 VGNSINKMSGELSVK
-599 LADNKTAIVNMEG
+599 LADNTTAIVNMEG
-612 SMKDNLKS
+612 SMKNNLKS

-634 AIDKNGVVVAAAI
+634 AIDKNGKVVVAAI
-647 DNNGKVISE
+647 DKNGNVIST
-656 AITTQGGEIKG
+656 AI
-667 AINNNTEQIG
+667 A
-677 LKIVGVVDAIT
+677 GVVDAIT

-693 LNQAIKDGTASVVA
+693 LNKAITDGTASVVA

-728 ANAKTQIDLLKKM
+728 ANAKTQIELLKKM
-741 LADNGIYKNPGDN
+741 LADNGIYKNPDDN

-760 PRLWAAIQYT
+760 PRLWDVIYYG
-770 DLGGVIANMLT
+770 DLREVIAKMLT

-789 YSAAYAI
+789 YSAEYAA
-796 RNNELEN
+796 RDNELEN
-803 VATMVWAEKIGKGS
+803 VSTEVWVEKIGNGL

-836 IRVTKVISSIT
+836 IRVTKVIPNIT
-847 YRFTSRSTS
+847 YRIASLS
-856 FDRKIVKI
+856 DKKIVRI
-864 NYIDSEG
+864 NYIDSAG
-871 KLAITPNSMD
+871 KSAITPNNMG
-881 VTKTFKTY
+881 VIRTFYTY
-889 NNGIITSLVKCNIY
+889 VNGIITSVVKCNIY
-903 LEPNGTVTSIPEYT
+903 LEPNATVTSIPDYT

>member
-56 FDALNQLLKSNMV
+56 FDALNQLLKGNMV

-206 GSLTNGFKLLKE
+206 GSLTDGFKLLKE

-266 QTSTLDKRIEA
+266 QTSTLDKRIKA
-277 LSTVVETGLKNVVI
+277 LSTVVETGLKNVVV

-302 LDKNT
+302 LDTNT
-307 QASLNGINV
+307 QVSLNGINM

-335 ISDTGGKIITA
+335 ISTTGGNIITA
-346 LNSNGNLLRLELD
+346 LDKNGNLLRLELD

-370 TQTDKLAQAIND
+370 TQTNKLAKAIND
-382 QTASLSSRFEALT
+382 QTASLSSRFKALT
-395 TALSTGLADIKVEID
+395 FALSTGLVGIMLEID

-420 IHTQASLGTLNTTI
+420 THTQASLGTLNTTI
-434 LNGFKKLNETVD
+434 LNGFNKLNETVD
-446 NKGKKIVT
+446 DKGNKIVT
-454 AIGTQTAAIGTQ
+454 AIGTQTDAIGTQ
-466 TEAIKKQGELLRMT
+466 TEAIKKQGKLLRMT
-480 ITTSGKLIAAEIV
+480 ITKSGKLIAAEIV
-493 GSINTLNFILAS
+493 GSIDTLNATLAS
-505 QNVLLSSKLDAIN
+505 QNTLLESKLDAIN
-518 TTIFSGLAKV
+518 TAISSGLAKV
-528 TAQESNINKTLD
+528 TAQERRINRTLD

-545 IDTQLKGT
+545 IDTQLQGT
-553 NTELQNAN
+553 NTELHNAN

-570 LKTLNGNLVSGFTT
+570 LKKLNKNLVSGFKT
-584 VENSINKMSGELSVK
+584 VGNSINKMSGELSVK
-599 LADNKTAIVNMEG
+599 LADNTNAIVNMEG
-612 SMKDNLKS
+612 SMKNNLKS

-634 AIDKNGVVVAAAI
+634 AIGKNGEVVVAAI
-647 DNNGKVISE
+647 DKNGNVIST
-656 AITTQGGEIKG
+656 AIG
-667 AINNNTEQIG
+667 
-677 LKIVGVVDAIT
+677 GVVDAIT

-693 LNQAIKDGTASVVA
+693 LNKAITDGTASVVA

-741 LADNGIYKNPGDN
+741 LADNGIYKIPDDN

-760 PRLWAAIQYT
+760 PSLWNVIYYS
-770 DLGGVIANMLT
+770 DLRNVIAKMLT
-781 VAEEPSLT
+781 VAEEPSFNF
-789 YSAAYAI
+789 SAAYAI
-796 RNNELEN
+796 RDNEWN
-803 VATMVWAEKIGKGS
+803 YVATSVWGEKIGNGP

-836 IRVTKVISSIT
+836 IRVAKVISSIT
-847 YRFTSRSTS
+847 CRFTSLS
-856 FDRKIVKI
+856 DKKIVRI

-871 KLAITPNSMD
+871 KLGMD
-881 VTKTFKTY
+881 SYDMEVTKKFYTY
-889 NNGIITSLVKCNIY
+889 DNGIITPVVKCNIY
-903 LEPNGTVTSIPEYT
+903 LEPNATVTSMPEYT

>member
-56 FDALNQLLKSNMV
+56 FDALNQLLKGNMV

-206 GSLTNGFKLLKE
+206 GSLTDGFKLLKE

-266 QTSTLDKRIEA
+266 QTSTLDKRIKA
-277 LSTVVETGLKNVVI
+277 LSTVVETGLKNVVV

-302 LDKNT
+302 LDTNT
-307 QASLNGINV
+307 QVSLNGINM

-335 ISDTGGKIITA
+335 ISTTGGNIITA
-346 LNSNGNLLRLELD
+346 LDKNGNLLRLELD

-370 TQTDKLAQAIND
+370 TQTNKLAKAIND
-382 QTASLSSRFEALT
+382 QTASLSSRFKALT
-395 TALSTGLADIKVEID
+395 FALSTGLVGIMLEID

-420 IHTQASLGTLNTTI
+420 THTQASLGTLNTTI
-434 LNGFKKLNETVD
+434 LNGFNKLNETVD
-446 NKGKKIVT
+446 DKGNKIVT
-454 AIGTQTAAIGTQ
+454 AIGTQTDAIGTQ
-466 TEAIKKQGELLRMT
+466 TEAIKKQGKLLRMT
-480 ITTSGKLIAAEIV
+480 ITKSGKLIAAEIV
-493 GSINTLNFILAS
+493 GSIDTLNATLAS
-505 QNVLLSSKLDAIN
+505 QNTLLESKLDAIN
-518 TTIFSGLAKV
+518 TAISSGLAKV
-528 TAQESNINKTLD
+528 TAQERRINRTLD

-545 IDTQLKGT
+545 IDTQLQGT
-553 NTELQNAN
+553 NTELHNAN

-570 LKTLNGNLVSGFTT
+570 LKKLNKNLVSGFKT
-584 VENSINKMSGELSVK
+584 VANSINKMSGELSVK
-599 LADNKTAIVNMEG
+599 LADNTTAIVNMEG
-612 SMKDNLKS
+612 SMKNNLKS

-634 AIDKNGVVVAAAI
+634 AIGKNGEVVVAAI
-647 DNNGKVISE
+647 DKNGNVIST
-656 AITTQGGEIKG
+656 AIG
-667 AINNNTEQIG
+667 
-677 LKIVGVVDAIT
+677 GVVDAIT

-693 LNQAIKDGTASVVA
+693 LNKAITDGTASVVA
-707 SNGELKTAI
+707 SNGKLKTAI
-716 EKAIKSLENKQD
+716 EDAIKSLENKQD

-741 LADNGIYKNPGDN
+741 LADNGIYKIPGDN

-760 PRLWAAIQYT
+760 PRLWEAIQYT

-781 VAEEPSLT
+781 VAEEPSLY

-796 RNNELEN
+796 RDNELDN
-803 VATMVWAEKIGKGS
+803 VSTMITFEKIGNGP

-836 IRVTKVISSIT
+836 IRVTKVIPYIA
-847 YRFTSRSTS
+847 YRFTSS
-856 FDRKIVKI
+856 DKKIVRI
-864 NYIDSEG
+864 NYIDSNG
-871 KLAITPNSMD
+871 KLAMEPD
-881 VTKTFKTY
+881 AKEVTKTFVTY
-889 NNGIITSLVKCNIY
+889 ANGIITSVVKCNIY
-903 LEPNGTVTSIPEYT
+903 LEPNATVTSIPEYT

>member
-56 FDALNQLLKSNMV
+56 FDALNQLLKGNMV

-206 GSLTNGFKLLKE
+206 GSLTDGFKLLKE

-266 QTSTLDKRIEA
+266 QTSTLGKRIEA
-277 LSTVVETGLKNVVI
+277 LSTVVETGLKNVVV

-302 LDKNT
+302 LDTNT
-307 QASLNGINV
+307 QVSLNGINM

-335 ISDTGGKIITA
+335 ISTTGGNIITA
-346 LNSNGNLLRLELD
+346 LDKNGNLLRLELD

-370 TQTDKLAQAIND
+370 TQTNKLAKAIND
-382 QTASLSSRFEALT
+382 QTASLSSRFKALT
-395 TALSTGLADIKVEID
+395 FALSTGLAGIMVEIN

-420 IHTQASLGTLNTTI
+420 THTQASLGTLNTTI
-434 LNGFKKLNETVD
+434 LNGFNKLNETVD
-446 NKGKKIVT
+446 DKGNKIVT
-454 AIGTQTAAIGTQ
+454 AIGTQTDAIGTQ
-466 TEAIKKQGELLRMT
+466 TEAIKKQGKLLRMT
-480 ITTSGKLIAAEIV
+480 ITKSGKLIAAEIV
-493 GSINTLNFILAS
+493 GSIDTLNATLAS
-505 QNVLLSSKLDAIN
+505 QNTLLESKLNAIN
-518 TTIFSGLAKV
+518 TAISSGLAKV
-528 TAQESNINKTLD
+528 TAEERRIGRTL
-540 LRLTA
+540 LFGLTA
-545 IDTQLKGT
+545 INIQLQGT
-553 NTELQNAN
+553 NTELQNTN

-570 LKTLNGNLVSGFTT
+570 LKKLNKNLVSGFKT
-584 VENSINKMSGELSVK
+584 VANSINNMSGELSVK
-599 LADNKTAIVNMEG
+599 LADNTTAIVNMEG
-612 SMKDNLKS
+612 SMKNNLKS

-634 AIDKNGVVVAAAI
+634 AIGKNGEVVVAAI
-647 DNNGKVISE
+647 DKNGNVIST
-656 AITTQGGEIKG
+656 AI
-667 AINNNTEQIG
+667 A
-677 LKIVGVVDAIT
+677 GVVNAIT

-693 LNQAIKDGTASVVA
+693 LNKAITDGTASVVA

-716 EKAIKSLENKQD
+716 VNAIKSLENKQD

-741 LADNGIYKNPGDN
+741 LADSGIYKNPDDN

-760 PRLWAAIQYT
+760 PRLWDVIYHT
-770 DLGGVIANMLT
+770 NLRNVIANMLT
-781 VAEEPSLT
+781 GAEEPSLY

-796 RNNELEN
+796 RDNELEN
-803 VATMVWAEKIGKGS
+803 VSTMITFEKIGNGP

-836 IRVTKVISSIT
+836 IRVTKVIPYIA
-847 YRFTSRSTS
+847 YRFISS
-856 FDRKIVKI
+856 DKKIVRI
-864 NYIDSEG
+864 NYIDSNG
-871 KLAITPNSMD
+871 KLAMEPYDME
-881 VTKTFKTY
+881 VTKTFYTY
-889 NNGIITSLVKCNIY
+889 ANGIITSVVKCNIY
-903 LEPNGTVTSIPEYT
+903 LEPNATVTSIPEYT

>member
-56 FDALNQLLKSNMV
+56 FDALNQLLKGNMV

-206 GSLTNGFKLLKE
+206 GSLTDGFKLLKE

-266 QTSTLDKRIEA
+266 QTSTLDKRIKA
-277 LSTVVETGLKNVVI
+277 LSTVVETGLKNVVV

-302 LDKNT
+302 LDTNT
-307 QASLNGINV
+307 QVSLNGINM

-335 ISDTGGKIITA
+335 ISTTGGNIITA
-346 LNSNGNLLRLELD
+346 LDNNGNLLRLELD

-370 TQTDKLAQAIND
+370 TQTDKLAKAIND
-382 QTASLSSRFEALT
+382 QTASLSSRFKALT
-395 TALSTGLADIKVEID
+395 FALSTGLVGIMLEID

-420 IHTQASLGTLNTTI
+420 THTQASLGTLNTTI
-434 LNGFKKLNETVD
+434 LNGFNKLNETVD
-446 NKGKKIVT
+446 DKGNKIVT
-454 AIGTQTAAIGTQ
+454 AIGTQTDAIGTQ
-466 TEAIKKQGELLRMT
+466 TEAIKKQGKLLRMT
-480 ITTSGKLIAAEIV
+480 ITKSGKLIATEIV
-493 GSINTLNFILAS
+493 GSIDALNATLAS
-505 QNVLLSSKLDAIN
+505 QNTLLESKLNAIN
-518 TTIFSGLAKV
+518 TAISSGLAKV
-528 TAQESNINKTLD
+528 TAEERRIGRTL
-540 LRLTA
+540 LFGLTA
-545 IDTQLKGT
+545 INIQLQGT
-553 NTELQNAN
+553 NTELQNTN

-570 LKTLNGNLVSGFTT
+570 LKKLNKNLVSGFKT
-584 VENSINKMSGELSVK
+584 VANSINNMSGELSVK
-599 LADNKTAIVNMEG
+599 LADNTTAIVNMEG
-612 SMKDNLKS
+612 SMKNNLKS

-634 AIDKNGVVVAAAI
+634 AIGKNGEVVVAAI
-647 DNNGKVISE
+647 DKNGNVIST
-656 AITTQGGEIKG
+656 AI
-667 AINNNTEQIG
+667 A
-677 LKIVGVVDAIT
+677 GVVNAIT

-693 LNQAIKDGTASVVA
+693 LNKAITDGTASVVA

-716 EKAIKSLENKQD
+716 VNAIKSLENKQD

-741 LADNGIYKNPGDN
+741 LADNGIYKIPGDN

-760 PRLWAAIQYT
+760 PSLWNVIYHT
-770 DLGGVIANMLT
+770 DLRNVIAKMLT
-781 VAEEPSLT
+781 GAEEPSLT

-796 RNNELEN
+796 RDNEWEN
-803 VATMVWAEKIGKGS
+803 VSTMVWAEKIGNGP

-836 IRVTKVISSIT
+836 IRVTKVIPYIT
-847 YRFTSRSTS
+847 YRFTSS
-856 FDRKIVKI
+856 DKKIKRI
-864 NYIDSEG
+864 NYIDSNG
-871 KLAITPNSMD
+871 KSVAISDSKD
-881 VTKTFKTY
+881 VRMTFYTY
-889 NNGIITSLVKCNIY
+889 ANGIITSLVKCNIY
-903 LEPNGTVTSIPEYT
+903 LEPNATVTSMPEDT